1 MKKMKKSKSLFAAIL
16 AVLSIGLVSCGNEN
30 NPSQPSNNPTTPSN
44 NSQTPS
50 VKNSYT
56 FDVNGELKEGMTV
69 TLIFKNNGSAIVE
82 QASVVY
88 SVDDASKATV
98 SGNKITFTGNGTVKI
113 TATYKGETIEKT
125 VEVAEGEHIYTI
137 AEAKAASSDLNNL
150 IKMRGKVT
158 ASLGKSAYISDTTG
172 GAYIYNWSFNSA
184 DTAITNKSFTVG
196 QTVDITAFIV
206 HSNSKDKNGNQNER
220 GLQISNW
227 NSEKRERVSGTS
239 AIVSTT
245 EVEAMKPIELDE
257 AGYKALTYDKVG
269 NLYTF
274 EAEYVSGNPKEKGVN
289 VKFKLGNTD
298 IVLRTD
304 KYDPAS
310 PSDTLVTGKKYKITA
325 PLSWFNGAQFAYASS
340 GVSIVEADAKPL
352 EVSYTGNAYVGQ
364 KVTLETTASGV
375 KVTEGVTYTIE
386 EGIDLASLENGVL
399 TITGEG
405 TIKVKATYVKDGK
418 TLTAEVTINATAL
431 ALSKL
436 SELKSMTSGKV
447 KSRGYVMGYTGTPR
461 IDYGLYDKVFIAD
474 GEDYFILY
482 KVKPEQLTGINVG
495 DLIEFTGDISHFPN
509 GSVTTYETRNNV
521 ITKLTEADPSI
532 VKPTATELTSSSA
545 TFTFG
550 QDNISKAYK
559 INQGV
564 VISNTEDSSGN
575 MTVKFTL
582 GSNEYDLFMDSRDY
596 EITKDPFTKLTVGTV
611 FNANVFAAASNFFCP
626 SNIEIIS
633 QQEVLTMDKE
643 KAEINI
649 HGNDKT
655 LQLNATYTGGSNT
668 DPIVWSSSAESVATV
683 DQNGLVTGVAVGE
696 TIITAKKSETLSVQ
710 AKITVVDE
718 NITKVKVSFNSDIAD
733 LLTIDDSAK
742 TATLTTQGITFL
754 IKQEGSPTPLSQMK
768 DYLSSSNSLRFYQG
782 YSMEISVASGT
793 IKAIKPDSYAK
804 KAFTAKNISSTD
816 FTVTDIDTVS
826 MKNTTSSKI
835 SMKAVKQVQIFSLEF
850 TLGE

>member
-1 MKKMKKSKSLFAAIL
+1 MKKMKKFKSLFAAIL

-137 AEAKAASSDLNNL
+137 AEAKAATSDMNNL

-172 GAYIYNWSFNSA
+172 GAYIYNWSFNNA

-206 HSNSKDKNGNQNER
+206 HSTNGGER

-227 NSEKRERVSGTS
+227 NSEKKERVNGTS

-274 EAEYVSGNPKEKGVN
+274 EAEYVSGKPSKGTGVN

-304 KYDPAS
+304 SYDPAV
-310 PSDTLVTGKKYKITA
+310 PSDTLVAGKTYKITA

-352 EVSYTGNAYVGQ
+352 EVSYTGNAYVG
-364 KVTLETTASGV
+364 KEVTLVTTANGV

-386 EGIDLASLENGVL
+386 EGSDLASLENDVL

-461 IDYGLYDKVFIAD
+461 IDYGLYDKVFVAD

-482 KVKPEQLTGINVG
+482 KVQPEQLTGIKVG
-495 DLIEFTGDISHFPN
+495 DLIEFTGDISHYAN
-509 GSVTTYETRNNV
+509 GSVTTYETKNNV

-545 TFTFG
+545 AFAFG
-550 QDNISKAYK
+550 QANISKAYK

-564 VISNTEDSSGN
+564 VISNTEDSKVN

-582 GSNEYDLFMDSRDY
+582 GSYEYDLFMDSRDY
-596 EITKDPFTKLTVGTV
+596 DITKDPFTKLTAGAV
-611 FNANVFAAASNFFCP
+611 FNANVFAAATNFFCP
-626 SNIEIIS
+626 SNIEITS
-633 QQEVLTMDKE
+633 QQEVFTMDKE

-655 LQLNATYTGGSNT
+655 LQLNATYHGSNT
-668 DPIVWSSSAESVATV
+668 DPIVWSSSVESVATV

-696 TIITAKKSETLSVQ
+696 TIITAKKSETLKVQ
-710 AKITVVDE
+710 AKITVVDV
-718 NITKVKVSFNSDIAD
+718 NITKVTVAFNSEIAD

-754 IKQEGSPTPLSQMK
+754 IKQEGSNTPLSQMK
-768 DYLSSSNSLRFYQG
+768 DYLSRNSLRFYKG

-804 KAFTAKNISSTD
+804 KAFTADNISSDD

-835 SMKAVKQVQIFSLEF
+835 SMKAENQVQIFSLEF

>member
-137 AEAKAASSDLNNL
+137 AEAKAANSNANKL

-158 ASLGKSAYISDTTG
+158 ASLGTSAYISDSTG
-172 GAYIYNWSFNSA
+172 GAYIYNWSFNNA

-220 GLQISNW
+220 GLQISNY
-227 NSEKRERVSGTS
+227 NSGSRVSGTS

-274 EAEYVSGNPKEKGVN
+274 EAEYVSGKPSKGTGVN

-304 KYDPAS
+304 KFDPAA
-310 PSDTLVTGKKYKITA
+310 PSDTLVAGKKYKITA
-325 PLSWFNGAQFAYASS
+325 PLSWFNGARFAYASS
-340 GVSIVEADAKPL
+340 GVSIVDADAKPL
-352 EVSYTGNAYVGQ
+352 EVSYTGDAYVG
-364 KVTLETTASGV
+364 KEVTLVTTANGV

-386 EGIDLASLENGVL
+386 EGSDLASLENDVL

-447 KSRGYVMGYTGTPR
+447 KSRGYVMGHTGTPR
-461 IDYGLYDKVFIAD
+461 SDYGLYDKVFVAD

-482 KVKPEQLTGINVG
+482 KVQPEQLTGIKVG
-495 DLIEFTGDISHFPN
+495 DLIEFTGDISHYAN
-509 GSVTTYETRNNV
+509 GSVTTYETKNNV
-521 ITKLTEADPSI
+521 ITKLTEADSSI
-532 VKPTATELTSSSA
+532 VKPTATELTSTSA
-545 TFTFG
+545 AFAFG
-550 QDNISKAYK
+550 QANISKAYK

-564 VISNTEDSSGN
+564 VVSNTEDSSGN

-596 EITKDPFTKLTVGTV
+596 DITKDPFTKLTVGAV
-611 FNANVFAAASNFFCP
+611 FNANVFAAATNFFCP
-626 SNIEIIS
+626 SNIEITS
-633 QQEVLTMDKE
+633 QQEVLTLDKE
-643 KAEINI
+643 EGTINI

-655 LQLNATYTGGSNT
+655 LQLNATYGGTNT
-668 DPIVWSSSAESVATV
+668 APIVWSSSVESVATV
-683 DQNGLVTGVAVGE
+683 NQNGLVTGVAVGE
-696 TIITAKKSETLSVQ
+696 TIITAKKSETLKVQ
-710 AKITVVDE
+710 AKITVVDV
-718 NITKVKVSFNSDIAD
+718 NITKVTISASDLTEMETAGAVNQEVKGIKFEISNGIVNVANIRVYQGQTLKLTSNIGLMTKVVFTCTASGD
-733 LLTIDDSAK
+733 AK
-742 TATLTTQGITFL
+742 YGPGCFTGTNYTAGEEETGTWELAAGASSLTLTASKKQVRITQ
-754 IKQEGSPTPLSQMK
+754 
-768 DYLSSSNSLRFYQG
+768 
-782 YSMEISVASGT
+782 MEISYIPSA
-793 IKAIKPDSYAK
+793 
-804 KAFTAKNISSTD
+804 
-816 FTVTDIDTVS
+816 
-826 MKNTTSSKI
+826 
-835 SMKAVKQVQIFSLEF
+835 E
-850 TLGE
+850 

>member
-1 MKKMKKSKSLFAAIL
+1 MKKSKSLFAAIL

-98 SGNKITFTGNGTVKI
+98 SGNKITFTGNGSIKI

-137 AEAKAASSDLNNL
+137 AEAKAATSDLNNL

-158 ASLGKSAYISDTTG
+158 ASLGKSAYISDSTG

-206 HSNSKDKNGNQNER
+206 HSTNGGER

-227 NSEKRERVSGTS
+227 NSEKKERVSGTS

-245 EVEAMKPIELDE
+245 EVEAMEPIELDE
-257 AGYKALTYDKVG
+257 AGFKALTYDKVG

-274 EAEYVSGNPKEKGVN
+274 EAEYVNGKPSKGTGVN

-304 KYDPAS
+304 SYDPAV
-310 PSDTLVTGKKYKITA
+310 PSDTLVAGKKYKITA

-352 EVSYTGNAYVGQ
+352 EVSYTGNAYVGEI
-364 KVTLETTASGV
+364 VNLETTASGV

-386 EGIDLASLENGVL
+386 EGSNLASLENGVL

-431 ALSKL
+431 TLSKL
-436 SELKSMTSGKV
+436 SALKSMTTGKV

-461 IDYGLYDKVFIAD
+461 SDSGLYDKVFIAD

-482 KVKPEQLTGINVG
+482 KVQPEQLTGINVG
-495 DLIEFTGDISHFPN
+495 DLIEFTGDIQHYKQ
-509 GSVTTYETRNNV
+509 GDVTTYETAHNV
-521 ITKLTEADPSI
+521 ITKLTEADSSI

-545 TFTFG
+545 AFTFG
-550 QDNISKAYK
+550 QANISKAYK
-559 INQGV
+559 INQAV
-564 VISNTEDSSGN
+564 VISNTEDSKGN

-582 GSNEYDLFMDSRDY
+582 GSNEYELFMDSRDY
-596 EITKDPFTKLTVGTV
+596 DITKDPFTILKAGAV
-611 FNANVFAAASNFFCP
+611 FNADVFAAATNFFCP
-626 SNIEIIS
+626 SNIEITGE
-633 QQEVLTMDKE
+633 QEVLTLDKKE
-643 KAEINI
+643 GEINI
-649 HGNDKT
+649 RGNDKT

-696 TIITAKKSETLSVQ
+696 TIITAKKSETLKAQ

-718 NITKVKVSFNSDIAD
+718 NITKVTVSFSSDIAD
-733 LLTIDDSAK
+733 LLTIDNSAK

-754 IKQEGSPTPLSQMK
+754 IKQEDSPTPLSQMK
-768 DYLSSSNSLRFYQG
+768 DYLSRNSLRFYKG

-804 KAFTAKNISSTD
+804 KAFTANNISSND

-835 SMKAVKQVQIFSLEF
+835 SMTAVSQVQIYSLEF
-850 TLGE
+850 TLGD

>member
-125 VEVAEGEHIYTI
+125 VEVTEGEHIYTI
-137 AEAKAASSDLNNL
+137 AEAKAASSNANKL

-158 ASLGKSAYISDTTG
+158 ASLGTSAYISDSTG
-172 GAYIYNWSFNSA
+172 GAYIYNWSFNNA

-206 HSNSKDKNGNQNER
+206 HSNKKDKNGNQIER
-220 GLQISNW
+220 GLQISNY
-227 NSEKRERVSGTS
+227 NSGSRVNGTS

-245 EVEAMKPIELDE
+245 EVEAMEPIELDE
-257 AGYKALTYDKVG
+257 AGFKALTYDKVG

-274 EAEYVSGNPKEKGVN
+274 EAEYVSGKPSKGTGVD

-298 IVLRTD
+298 ITLRTD
-304 KYDPAS
+304 KFDPAA

-352 EVSYTGNAYVGQ
+352 EVSYTGNAYVG
-364 KVTLETTASGV
+364 KEVTLVTTANGV

-386 EGIDLASLENGVL
+386 EGSDLASLENDVL

-447 KSRGYVMGYTGTPR
+447 KSRGYVMGHTGTPR
-461 IDYGLYDKVFIAD
+461 SDYGLYDKVFVAD

-482 KVKPEQLTGINVG
+482 KVQPEQLTGINVG
-495 DLIEFTGDISHFPN
+495 DLIEFTGDIQHYKQ
-509 GSVTTYETRNNV
+509 GDVTTYETKNNV
-521 ITKLTEADPSI
+521 ITKLTEADSSI

-545 TFTFG
+545 AFTFG
-550 QDNISKAYK
+550 QANISKAFK
-559 INQGV
+559 INSGV
-564 VISNTEDSSGN
+564 VVSNTEDSSGN

-582 GSNEYDLFMDSRDY
+582 GSNEYELFMDSRDY
-596 EITKDPFTKLTVGTV
+596 DITKDPFTKLTVGAV

-626 SNIEIIS
+626 SNIEITS
-633 QQEVLTMDKE
+633 QQEVLTLDKE
-643 KAEINI
+643 EGTINI

-655 LQLNATYTGGSNT
+655 LQLNATYGGTNT
-668 DPIVWSSSAESVATV
+668 APIVWSSSVESVATV
-683 DQNGLVTGVAVGE
+683 NQNGLVTGVAVGE
-696 TIITAKKSETLSVQ
+696 TIITAKKSETLYVQ

-718 NITKVKVSFNSDIAD
+718 NITKVTISASDLTEMETAGAVNQEVKGIKFEISNGIVNVANIRVYQGQTLKLTSNIGLMTKVVFTCTASGD
-733 LLTIDDSAK
+733 AK
-742 TATLTTQGITFL
+742 YGPGCFTGTNYTAGEEETGTWELAAGASSLTLTASKKQVRITQ
-754 IKQEGSPTPLSQMK
+754 
-768 DYLSSSNSLRFYQG
+768 
-782 YSMEISVASGT
+782 MEISYIPSA
-793 IKAIKPDSYAK
+793 
-804 KAFTAKNISSTD
+804 
-816 FTVTDIDTVS
+816 
-826 MKNTTSSKI
+826 
-835 SMKAVKQVQIFSLEF
+835 E
-850 TLGE
+850 

>member
-98 SGNKITFTGNGTVKI
+98 SGNKITFTGNGSIKI

-172 GAYIYNWSFNSA
+172 GAYIYNWSFNNA
-184 DTAITNKSFTVG
+184 DTAITNKAFTVG

-206 HSNSKDKNGNQNER
+206 HSTNGGER

-227 NSEKRERVSGTS
+227 NSEKKERVSGTS

-257 AGYKALTYDKVG
+257 AGFKALTSDKVG

-274 EAEYVSGNPKEKGVN
+274 EAEYVSGKPSKGTGVN

-304 KYDPAS
+304 SYDPAV

-340 GVSIVEADAKPL
+340 GVSIVDADSKPL
-352 EVSYTGNAYVGQ
+352 EVSYTGNAYVGEI
-364 KVTLETTASGV
+364 VNLETTASGV

-386 EGIDLASLENGVL
+386 EGSNLASLENGVL
-399 TITGEG
+399 TINGEG

-431 ALSKL
+431 TLSKL

-447 KSRGYVMGYTGTPR
+447 KSRGYVMGYTETPR
-461 IDYGLYDKVFIAD
+461 SDTGLYDKVFIAD

-482 KVKPEQLTGINVG
+482 KVLPEQLNGINVG

-509 GSVTTYETRNNV
+509 GSVTTYETKNNV
-521 ITKLTEADPSI
+521 ITKLTEADSSI

-545 TFTFG
+545 AFAFV

-564 VISNTEDSSGN
+564 VISNTKNSKGN

-582 GSNEYDLFMDSRDY
+582 GLNEYELFMDSRDY
-596 EITKDPFTKLTVGTV
+596 DITKDPFTKLKAGAV
-611 FNANVFAAASNFFCP
+611 FNADVFAAATNFFCP
-626 SNIEIIS
+626 SNIEITGE
-633 QQEVLTMDKE
+633 QEVLTLDKKE
-643 KAEINI
+643 GEINI
-649 HGNDKT
+649 HDNNKT
-655 LQLNATYTGGSNT
+655 LQLNATYAGGSNT

-696 TIITAKKSETLSVQ
+696 TTITAKKSETLYVE

-718 NITKVKVSFNSDIAD
+718 NNAKVKISFNSDIDD
-733 LLTIDDSAK
+733 LFIADDSAK

-754 IKQEGSPTPLSQMK
+754 IKQGSSNIAPSQMK
-768 DYLSSSNSLRFYQG
+768 GYLSKGSLRFYKG

-793 IKAIKPDSYAK
+793 IKAISPISDSS
-804 KAFTAKNISSTD
+804 KAFTEDNIFSDD
-816 FTVTDIDTVS
+816 FTVTGNDTVS

-835 SMKAVKQVQIFSLEF
+835 SMKALNQVKIFSLEF
-850 TLGE
+850 TLGD

>member
-16 AVLSIGLVSCGNEN
+16 AVLSIGLVSCGNET
-30 NPSQPSNNPTTPSN
+30 NPSQQPSTPSN

-98 SGNKITFTGNGTVKI
+98 SGNKITFTGNGSIKI

-137 AEAKAASSDLNNL
+137 AEAKAATSDLNNL

-158 ASLGKSAYISDTTG
+158 ASLGKSAYISDSTG

-206 HSNSKDKNGNQNER
+206 HSTNGGER

-227 NSEKRERVSGTS
+227 NSEKKERVNGTS

-245 EVEAMKPIELDE
+245 EVEAMEPIELDE
-257 AGYKALTYDKVG
+257 AGFKALTYDKVG

-274 EAEYVSGNPKEKGVN
+274 EAEYVSGKPSKGTGVN

-304 KYDPAS
+304 SYDPAV
-310 PSDTLVTGKKYKITA
+310 PSDTLVAGKKYKITA

-340 GVSIVEADAKPL
+340 GVSIVEADSKPL
-352 EVSYTGNAYVGQ
+352 EVSYTGNAYVGEF
-364 KVTLETTASGV
+364 VNLVTTASGV

-386 EGIDLASLENGVL
+386 EGSNLASLENGVL

-431 ALSKL
+431 TLSKL
-436 SELKSMTSGKV
+436 SALKSMTTGKV

-461 IDYGLYDKVFIAD
+461 SDSGLYDKVFIAD

-482 KVKPEQLTGINVG
+482 KVQPEQLTGINVG
-495 DLIEFTGDISHFPN
+495 DLIEFTGDIQHYKQAD
-509 GSVTTYETRNNV
+509 VTTYETAHNV
-521 ITKLTEADPSI
+521 ITKLTEADSSI

-545 TFTFG
+545 AFTFG
-550 QDNISKAYK
+550 QANISKAYK
-559 INQGV
+559 INQAV
-564 VISNTEDSSGN
+564 VISNTEDSKGN

-582 GSNEYDLFMDSRDY
+582 GSNEYELFMDSRDY
-596 EITKDPFTKLTVGTV
+596 DITKDPFTKLKAGAA
-611 FNANVFAAASNFFCP
+611 FNADVFAAATNFFCP
-626 SNIEIIS
+626 SNIEITGE
-633 QQEVLTMDKE
+633 QEVLTLDKKE
-643 KAEINI
+643 GEINI
-649 HGNDKT
+649 RGNDKT

-696 TIITAKKSETLSVQ
+696 TIITAKKSETLKAQ

-718 NITKVKVSFNSDIAD
+718 NITKVTVSFSSDIAD
-733 LLTIDDSAK
+733 LLTIDNSAK

-754 IKQEGSPTPLSQMK
+754 INQEDSPTPLSQMK
-768 DYLSSSNSLRFYQG
+768 DYLSKNSLRFYKG

-804 KAFTAKNISSTD
+804 KAFTADNISSND

-835 SMKAVKQVQIFSLEF
+835 SMTAVSQVQIYSLEF
-850 TLGE
+850 TLGD

>member
-98 SGNKITFTGNGTVKI
+98 SGNKITFTGNGSVKI

-137 AEAKAASSDLNNL
+137 AEAKAATSDMNNL

-158 ASLGKSAYISDTTG
+158 ASLGKSAYISDSTG
-172 GAYIYNWSFNSA
+172 GAYIYKWSFNSA

-206 HSNSKDKNGNQNER
+206 HSNNGGER

-227 NSEKRERVSGTS
+227 NSEKKERVNGTS

-274 EAEYVSGNPKEKGVN
+274 EAEYVSGNPKEKEVN

-304 KYDPAS
+304 KNDPAS
-310 PSDTLVTGKKYKITA
+310 PSDTLVAGKTYKITA

-352 EVSYTGNAYVGQ
+352 EVSYTGNAYVG
-364 KVTLETTASGV
+364 KEVTLVTTANGV

-386 EGIDLASLENGVL
+386 EGSDLASLENDVL

-447 KSRGYVMGYTGTPR
+447 KSRGYVMGHTGTPR
-461 IDYGLYDKVFIAD
+461 SDYGLYDKVFVAD

-482 KVKPEQLTGINVG
+482 KVQPEQLTGIKVG
-495 DLIEFTGDISHFPN
+495 DLIEFTGDISHYAN
-509 GSVTTYETRNNV
+509 GSVTTYETKNNV
-521 ITKLTEADPSI
+521 ITKLTEADSSI
-532 VKPTATELTSSSA
+532 VKPTATELTSTSA
-545 TFTFG
+545 AFAFG
-550 QDNISKAYK
+550 QANISKAYK

-564 VISNTEDSSGN
+564 VVSNTEDSSGK

-596 EITKDPFTKLTVGTV
+596 DITKDPFTKLTAGAV
-611 FNANVFAAASNFFCP
+611 FNANVFAAATNFFCP
-626 SNIEIIS
+626 SNIEITS
-633 QQEVLTMDKE
+633 QQEVFTMDKE

-655 LQLNATYTGGSNT
+655 LQLNATYHGSNT

-696 TIITAKKSETLSVQ
+696 AIITAKKSETLKVQ
-710 AKITVVDE
+710 AKITVVDV
-718 NITKVKVSFNSDIAD
+718 NITKVTVAFNSEIAD

-754 IKQEGSPTPLSQMK
+754 IKQEGSNTPLSQMK
-768 DYLSSSNSLRFYQG
+768 DYLSKNSLRFYKG

-804 KAFTAKNISSTD
+804 KAFTADNITSDD

-835 SMKAVKQVQIFSLEF
+835 SMKAENQVQIFSLEF

>member
-16 AVLSIGLVSCGNEN
+16 AVLSIGLVSCGNET
-30 NPSQPSNNPTTPSN
+30 NPSQQPSTPSN

-98 SGNKITFTGNGTVKI
+98 SGNKITFTGNGSIKI

-137 AEAKAASSDLNNL
+137 AEAKAATSNANSL

-158 ASLGKSAYISDTTG
+158 ASLGTSAYISDSTG
-172 GAYIYNWSFNSA
+172 GAYIYNWSFNNA

-206 HSNSKDKNGNQNER
+206 HSNKKDKNGNQIER
-220 GLQISNW
+220 GLQISNY
-227 NSEKRERVSGTS
+227 NSGSRVNGTS

-245 EVEAMKPIELDE
+245 EVEAMEPIELDE
-257 AGYKALTYDKVG
+257 AGFKALTYDKVG

-274 EAEYVSGNPKEKGVN
+274 EAEYVSGKPSKGTGVD

-298 IVLRTD
+298 ITLRTD
-304 KYDPAS
+304 KFDPAA
-310 PSDTLVTGKKYKITA
+310 PSDTLVAGKKYKITA

-386 EGIDLASLENGVL
+386 EGNDLASLENGVL

-436 SELKSMTSGKV
+436 SALKSMTTGKV

-461 IDYGLYDKVFIAD
+461 IDSGLYDKVFIAD

-482 KVKPEQLTGINVG
+482 KVQPEQLTGINVG
-495 DLIEFTGDISHFPN
+495 DLIEFTGDIQHYKQAD
-509 GSVTTYETRNNV
+509 VTTYETAHNV
-521 ITKLTEADPSI
+521 ITKLTEADSSI
-532 VKPTATELTSSSA
+532 VKPTATELTSSSVA
-545 TFTFG
+545 FTFG
-550 QDNISKAYK
+550 QANISKAYK
-559 INQGV
+559 INQAV
-564 VISNTEDSSGN
+564 VISNTKDSKGN

-582 GSNEYDLFMDSRDY
+582 GSNEYELFMDSRDY
-596 EITKDPFTKLTVGTV
+596 DITKDPFTKLKAGAA
-611 FNANVFAAASNFFCP
+611 FNADVFAAATNFFCP
-626 SNIEIIS
+626 SNIEIIGE
-633 QQEVLTMDKE
+633 QEVLIMDKKE
-643 KAEINI
+643 GEINI
-649 HGNDKT
+649 RGNDKT
-655 LQLNATYTGGSNT
+655 LQLKATYTGSNT
-668 DPIVWSSSAESVATV
+668 GAITWSSSVESVATV
-683 DQNGLVTGVAVGE
+683 DQNVLVTGVAVGE
-696 TIITAKKSETLSVQ
+696 TIITAKKSETLYAQ
-710 AKITVVDE
+710 AKITVVDKNVTTVTIKPTDFGLTDVQKTSVDKTIKGLNFKISGSNTSGICTFKADCFGIYKGNKIEISSTLGLINKVIFTCKANGTAKYGPGNFTGANYTAGTE
-718 NITKVKVSFNSDIAD
+718 NTGIWELAAGASSLSLTASKAQVRIT
-733 LLTIDDSAK
+733 
-742 TATLTTQGITFL
+742 Q
-754 IKQEGSPTPLSQMK
+754 
-768 DYLSSSNSLRFYQG
+768 
-782 YSMEISVASGT
+782 MEISYIS
-793 IKAIKPDSYAK
+793 
-804 KAFTAKNISSTD
+804 TA
-816 FTVTDIDTVS
+816 
-826 MKNTTSSKI
+826 
-835 SMKAVKQVQIFSLEF
+835 E
-850 TLGE
+850 

>member
-98 SGNKITFTGNGTVKI
+98 SGNKITFTGNGSIKI

-137 AEAKAASSDLNNL
+137 AEAKAATSNANNL

-158 ASLGKSAYISDTTG
+158 ASLGKSAYISDSTG
-172 GAYIYNWSFNSA
+172 GAYIYNWSFNNA

-206 HSNSKDKNGNQNER
+206 HSTNGGER

-227 NSEKRERVSGTS
+227 NSEKKERVNGTS

-245 EVEAMKPIELDE
+245 EVEAMEPIELDE
-257 AGYKALTYDKVG
+257 AGFKALTYDKVG

-274 EAEYVSGNPKEKGVN
+274 EAEYVSGKPSKGTGVN

-304 KYDPAS
+304 SYDPAA
-310 PSDTLVTGKKYKITA
+310 PSDTLVAGKTYKITA

-352 EVSYTGNAYVGQ
+352 EVSYTGNAYVGEI
-364 KVTLETTASGV
+364 VNLETTASGV

-386 EGIDLASLENGVL
+386 EGSNLASLENGVL

-431 ALSKL
+431 TLSKL
-436 SELKSMTSGKV
+436 SALKSMTTGKV

-461 IDYGLYDKVFIAD
+461 SDSGLYDKVFIAD

-482 KVKPEQLTGINVG
+482 KVQPEQLTGINVG
-495 DLIEFTGDISHFPN
+495 DLIEFTGDIQHYKQAD
-509 GSVTTYETRNNV
+509 VTTYETAHNV
-521 ITKLTEADPSI
+521 ITKLTEADSSI

-545 TFTFG
+545 AFTFG
-550 QDNISKAYK
+550 QANISKAYK
-559 INQGV
+559 INQAV
-564 VISNTEDSSGN
+564 VISNTEDSKGN

-582 GSNEYDLFMDSRDY
+582 GSNEYELFMDSRDY
-596 EITKDPFTKLTVGTV
+596 DITKDPFTKLKAGAV
-611 FNANVFAAASNFFCP
+611 FNADVFAAASNFFCP
-626 SNIEIIS
+626 SNIDITGE
-633 QQEVLTMDKE
+633 QEVLTLDKKE
-643 KAEINI
+643 GEINI
-649 HGNDKT
+649 RGNDKT

-696 TIITAKKSETLSVQ
+696 TIITAKKSETLKAQ

-718 NITKVKVSFNSDIAD
+718 NITKVTVSFSSDIAD
-733 LLTIDDSAK
+733 LLTIDNSAK

-754 IKQEGSPTPLSQMK
+754 IKQEDSSTPLSQMK
-768 DYLSSSNSLRFYQG
+768 DYLSRNSLRFYKG

-793 IKAIKPDSYAK
+793 IKAIKPDCYAK
-804 KAFTAKNISSTD
+804 KAFTANNISSND

-835 SMKAVKQVQIFSLEF
+835 SMTAVSQVQIYSLEF
-850 TLGE
+850 TLGD

>member
-98 SGNKITFTGNGTVKI
+98 SGNKITFTGNGSIKI

-172 GAYIYNWSFNSA
+172 GAYIYNWSFNNA

-206 HSNSKDKNGNQNER
+206 HSTNGGER

-227 NSEKRERVSGTS
+227 NSEKKERVSGTS

-257 AGYKALTYDKVG
+257 AGFKALTSDKVG

-274 EAEYVSGNPKEKGVN
+274 EAEYVSGKPSKGTGVN

-304 KYDPAS
+304 SYDPAV

-340 GVSIVEADAKPL
+340 GVSIVDADSKPL
-352 EVSYTGNAYVGQ
+352 EVSYTGNAYVGEI
-364 KVTLETTASGV
+364 VNLETTASGV

-386 EGIDLASLENGVL
+386 EGSNLASLENGVL

-431 ALSKL
+431 TLSKL
-436 SELKSMTSGKV
+436 SELKLMTTGKV

-461 IDYGLYDKVFIAD
+461 SDTGLYDKVFIAD

-482 KVKPEQLTGINVG
+482 KVLPEQLNGINVG

-509 GSVTTYETRNNV
+509 GSVTTYETKNNV
-521 ITKLTEADPSI
+521 ITKLTEADSSI

-545 TFTFG
+545 AFAFV

-564 VISNTEDSSGN
+564 VISNTKNSKGN

-582 GSNEYDLFMDSRDY
+582 GLNEYELFMDSRDY
-596 EITKDPFTKLTVGTV
+596 DITKDPFTKLKAGAV
-611 FNANVFAAASNFFCP
+611 FNADVFAAATNFFCP
-626 SNIEIIS
+626 SNIEITGE
-633 QQEVLTMDKE
+633 QEVLTLDKKE
-643 KAEINI
+643 GEINI
-649 HGNDKT
+649 HDNNKT
-655 LQLNATYTGGSNT
+655 LQLNATYAGGSNT

-696 TIITAKKSETLSVQ
+696 TTITAKKSETLYVE

-718 NITKVKVSFNSDIAD
+718 NNAKVKISFNSDIDD
-733 LLTIDDSAK
+733 LFIADDSAK

-754 IKQEGSPTPLSQMK
+754 IKQGSSNIAPSQMK
-768 DYLSSSNSLRFYQG
+768 GYLSKGSLRFYKG

-793 IKAIKPDSYAK
+793 IKAISPISDSS
-804 KAFTAKNISSTD
+804 KAFTEDNIFSDD
-816 FTVTDIDTVS
+816 FTVTGNDTVS

-835 SMKAVKQVQIFSLEF
+835 SMKALNQVKIFSLEF
-850 TLGE
+850 TLGD

>member
-16 AVLSIGLVSCGNEN
+16 AVLSIGLVSCGN
-30 NPSQPSNNPTTPSN
+30 QQQPSN
-44 NSQTPS
+44 NSQTAS
-50 VKNSYT
+50 VKNPYT

-98 SGNKITFTGNGTVKI
+98 SGNKITFTGNGSVKI

-137 AEAKAASSDLNNL
+137 AEAKAAKSDANHL

-158 ASLGKSAYISDTTG
+158 ASLGKSAYISDSTG
-172 GAYIYNWSFNSA
+172 GAYIYNWSYNDNGA

-206 HSNSKDKNGNQNER
+206 HSVTTNKNGGTDER
-220 GLQISNW
+220 GLQISNY
-227 NSEKRERVSGTS
+227 NSGSRVNGTS

-245 EVEAMKPIELDE
+245 EVEAMEPIELDE

-274 EAEYVSGNPKEKGVN
+274 EAEYVSGKPSKGTGVN

-304 KYDPAS
+304 SYDPAV

-340 GVSIVEADAKPL
+340 GVSIVEADSEPL
-352 EVSYTGNAYVGQ
+352 EVSYTGDAYVGEF
-364 KVTLETTASGV
+364 VNLVTTASGV

-386 EGIDLASLENGVL
+386 EGSNLASLANGVL

-418 TLTAEVTINATAL
+418 TLTAEVTINATVL
-431 ALSKL
+431 TLSKL
-436 SELKSMTSGKV
+436 SELKSMTKGEKV

-461 IDYGLYDKVFIAD
+461 SDTGLYDKVFIAD
-474 GEDYFILY
+474 GENYFILY
-482 KVKPEQLTGINVG
+482 KVLPEQLTGINVG
-495 DLIEFTGDISHFPN
+495 DLIEFTGYIQHFK
-509 GSVTTYETRNNV
+509 SADVTTYETVSNV
-521 ITKLTEADPSI
+521 ITKLTEADSSI

-545 TFTFG
+545 AFTFG
-550 QDNISKAYK
+550 QTNISKAYK

-564 VISNTEDSSGN
+564 VISNTKNSSGN

-582 GSNEYDLFMDSRDY
+582 GLNEYELFMDKRDY
-596 EITKDPFTKLTVGTV
+596 DITKDPFTKLIPGAV
-611 FNANVFAAASNFFCP
+611 FNANVFAAATNFFCP
-626 SNIEIIS
+626 SNIEITG
-633 QQEVLTMDKE
+633 QQEVLTLDKKE
-643 KAEINI
+643 GEINI

-655 LQLNATYTGGSNT
+655 LQLNATYTGTNAGAIT
-668 DPIVWSSSAESVATV
+668 WSSSAESVATV

-696 TIITAKKSETLSVQ
+696 TTITAKKSETLYAR
-710 AKITVVDE
+710 AKITVVDK
-718 NITKVKVSFNSDIAD
+718 NVTTVTIKSADFDLSGVQKSSVDKTIKGLNFKISGPNTHGICNFN
-733 LLTIDDSAK
+733 AK
-742 TATLTTQGITFL
+742 GYVGIYKGNK
-754 IKQEGSPTPLSQMK
+754 IEI
-768 DYLSSSNSLRFYQG
+768 SSNVGLINKVIFTCKTTNGEKYYGPKNFKGTNYTAGEEETGTWELAAGASSLTLAASEGQVQITQ
-782 YSMEISVASGT
+782 MEISYIPSA
-793 IKAIKPDSYAK
+793 
-804 KAFTAKNISSTD
+804 
-816 FTVTDIDTVS
+816 
-826 MKNTTSSKI
+826 
-835 SMKAVKQVQIFSLEF
+835 E
-850 TLGE
+850 

>member
-98 SGNKITFTGNGTVKI
+98 SGNKITFTGNGSIKI

-137 AEAKAASSDLNNL
+137 AEAKAATSNANNL

-158 ASLGKSAYISDTTG
+158 ASLGTSAYISDSTG
-172 GAYIYNWSFNSA
+172 GAYIYNWSFNNA

-206 HSNSKDKNGNQNER
+206 HSNKKDKNGNQIER
-220 GLQISNW
+220 GLQISNY
-227 NSEKRERVSGTS
+227 NSGSRVNGTS

-245 EVEAMKPIELDE
+245 EVEAMEPIELDE
-257 AGYKALTYDKVG
+257 AGFKALTYDKVG

-274 EAEYVSGNPKEKGVN
+274 EAEYVSGKPSKDTGVD

-298 IVLRTD
+298 ITLRTD
-304 KYDPAS
+304 KFDPAA

-386 EGIDLASLENGVL
+386 EGSDLASLENGVL

-461 IDYGLYDKVFIAD
+461 IDSGLYDKVFIAD

-495 DLIEFTGDISHFPN
+495 DLIEFTGDIQHYKQ
-509 GSVTTYETRNNV
+509 GDVTTYETRNNV

-532 VKPTATELTSSSA
+532 IKPTATELTSSSA

-550 QDNISKAYK
+550 QANISKAYK

-564 VISNTEDSSGN
+564 VVSNTEDSSGN

-582 GSNEYDLFMDSRDY
+582 GSNEYELFMDSRDY
-596 EITKDPFTKLTVGTV
+596 DITKDPFTKLTAGAV
-611 FNANVFAAASNFFCP
+611 FNADVFAAASNFFCP
-626 SNIEIIS
+626 SNIEITS
-633 QQEVLTMDKE
+633 QQEVLTLDKE
-643 KAEINI
+643 EGTINI
-649 HGNDKT
+649 HGNNKT
-655 LQLNATYTGGSNT
+655 LQLNATYGGTNT
-668 DPIVWSSSAESVATV
+668 APIVWSSSVESVATV
-683 DQNGLVTGVAVGE
+683 NQNGLVTGVAVGE

-710 AKITVVDE
+710 AKITVVDV
-718 NITKVKVSFNSDIAD
+718 NITKVTISASDLTEMETAGAVNQEVKGIKFEISNGIVNVANIRVYQGQTLKLTSNIGLMTKVVFTCTASGD
-733 LLTIDDSAK
+733 AK
-742 TATLTTQGITFL
+742 YGPGCFTGTNYTAGEEQTGTWELAAGASSLTLTASKKQVRITQ
-754 IKQEGSPTPLSQMK
+754 
-768 DYLSSSNSLRFYQG
+768 
-782 YSMEISVASGT
+782 MEISYIPSA
-793 IKAIKPDSYAK
+793 
-804 KAFTAKNISSTD
+804 
-816 FTVTDIDTVS
+816 
-826 MKNTTSSKI
+826 
-835 SMKAVKQVQIFSLEF
+835 E
-850 TLGE
+850 

>member
-137 AEAKAASSDLNNL
+137 AEAKAAKSDLNNL

-158 ASLGKSAYISDTTG
+158 ASLGKSAYISDATG
-172 GAYIYNWSFNSA
+172 GAYIYNWSFNNA

-206 HSNSKDKNGNQNER
+206 HSTNGGER

-227 NSEKRERVSGTS
+227 NSEKKERVSGTS

-310 PSDTLVTGKKYKITA
+310 PSDTLVAGKKYKITA

-352 EVSYTGNAYVGQ
+352 EVSYTGNAYVG
-364 KVTLETTASGV
+364 KEVTLVTTANGV

-386 EGIDLASLENGVL
+386 EGSDLASLENGVL

-447 KSRGYVMGYTGTPR
+447 KSRGYVMGHTGTPR
-461 IDYGLYDKVFIAD
+461 SDYGLYDKVFVAD

-482 KVKPEQLTGINVG
+482 KVQPEQLTGIKVG
-495 DLIEFTGDISHFPN
+495 DLIEFTGDISHYAN
-509 GSVTTYETRNNV
+509 GSVTTYETKNNV
-521 ITKLTEADPSI
+521 ITKLTEADSSI

-545 TFTFG
+545 AFAFG
-550 QDNISKAYK
+550 QANISKAYK

-564 VISNTEDSSGN
+564 VVSNTEDSSGN

-582 GSNEYDLFMDSRDY
+582 GSNEYELFMDSRDY
-596 EITKDPFTKLTVGTV
+596 DITKDPFTNLKVGAV
-611 FNANVFAAASNFFCP
+611 FNADVFAAASNFFCP
-626 SNIEIIS
+626 SNIEITS
-633 QQEVLTMDKE
+633 QQEVLTLDKE
-643 KAEINI
+643 EGTINI

-655 LQLNATYTGGSNT
+655 LQLNATYGGSNT
-668 DPIVWSSSAESVATV
+668 AAIVWSSSVESVATV

-718 NITKVKVSFNSDIAD
+718 NITKVTISASDLTVTVAGAVNQEVKGIKIEISNGLVNVTNIRVYKGQTLKLTSNIGLMTKVVFTCIASGD
-733 LLTIDDSAK
+733 AKYGPGCFTGTNYTAGEEETGTWELAAGASSLSLTAETNQVRI
-742 TATLTTQGITFL
+742 TQ
-754 IKQEGSPTPLSQMK
+754 
-768 DYLSSSNSLRFYQG
+768 
-782 YSMEISVASGT
+782 MEISYIPS
-793 IKAIKPDSYAK
+793 AK
-804 KAFTAKNISSTD
+804 
-816 FTVTDIDTVS
+816 
-826 MKNTTSSKI
+826 
-835 SMKAVKQVQIFSLEF
+835 
-850 TLGE
+850 

>member
-98 SGNKITFTGNGTVKI
+98 SGNKITFTGNGSVKI

-137 AEAKAASSDLNNL
+137 AEAKAASSDASHL

-158 ASLGKSAYISDTTG
+158 ASLGTSAYISDTTG
-172 GAYIYNWSFNSA
+172 GAYIYNWSYNNA

-206 HSNSKDKNGNQNER
+206 HSTNGGER
-220 GLQISNW
+220 GLQISNY
-227 NSEKRERVSGTS
+227 NREKKERVNGTS

-245 EVEAMKPIELDE
+245 KVEAMKPIELDE
-257 AGYKALTYDKVG
+257 AGFKALTYDKVG

-274 EAEYVSGNPKEKGVN
+274 EAEYVSGTPSKGEGKD

-298 IVLRTD
+298 ITLRTD
-304 KYDPAS
+304 RFDPAA
-310 PSDTLVTGKKYKITA
+310 PSDTLVAGKKYKITA

-340 GVSIVEADAKPL
+340 GVSIVEADSEPL
-352 EVSYTGNAYVGQ
+352 EVSYTGDAYVGEF
-364 KVTLETTASGV
+364 VNLVTTASGV

-386 EGIDLASLENGVL
+386 EGSNLASLANGVL

-418 TLTAEVTINATAL
+418 TLTAEVTINATSL
-431 ALSKL
+431 TLSKL
-436 SELKSMTSGKV
+436 SELKSMTEGKKV

-461 IDYGLYDKVFIAD
+461 SDTGLYDKVFVAD

-482 KVKPEQLTGINVG
+482 KVLPEQLTEINVG
-495 DLIEFTGDISHFPN
+495 DLIEFTGYIKNYKQSD
-509 GSVTTYETRNNV
+509 VTTYETVTNV
-521 ITKLTEADPSI
+521 ITKLTEADSSI
-532 VKPTATELTSSSA
+532 VKPTATELTSTSA
-545 TFTFG
+545 AFAFG
-550 QDNISKAYK
+550 QANISKAYK

-564 VISNTEDSSGN
+564 VVSNTEDSKGN

-596 EITKDPFTKLTVGTV
+596 DITKDPFTKLTAGAV
-611 FNANVFAAASNFFCP
+611 FNANVFAAATNFFCP
-626 SNIEIIS
+626 SNIEITGK
-633 QQEVLTMDKE
+633 QEVLIMDKKE
-643 KAEINI
+643 GTINI

-655 LQLNATYTGGSNT
+655 LQLNATYAGGTNT
-668 DPIVWSSSAESVATV
+668 DSIVWSSSAEGVATV

-696 TIITAKKSETLSVQ
+696 TIITAKKSETLYAQ
-710 AKITVVDE
+710 AKITVVDKNVTTVTISYSDLTE
-718 NITKVKVSFNSDIAD
+718 TAAGAVNQEVKGIKIEISTGIVSTDNFRVYKGQTLKLTSNIGLMTKVVFTCTANGE
-733 LLTIDDSAK
+733 AK
-742 TATLTTQGITFL
+742 YGPGNFEGTNYTAGKEKTGTWELAAGASSLTLTASKQQVRITQ
-754 IKQEGSPTPLSQMK
+754 
-768 DYLSSSNSLRFYQG
+768 
-782 YSMEISVASGT
+782 MEISYIPSA
-793 IKAIKPDSYAK
+793 
-804 KAFTAKNISSTD
+804 
-816 FTVTDIDTVS
+816 
-826 MKNTTSSKI
+826 
-835 SMKAVKQVQIFSLEF
+835 E
-850 TLGE
+850 

>member
-1 MKKMKKSKSLFAAIL
+1 MEFR
-16 AVLSIGLVSCGNEN
+16 
-30 NPSQPSNNPTTPSN
+30 
-44 NSQTPS
+44 
-50 VKNSYT
+50 
-56 FDVNGELKEGMTV
+56 
-69 TLIFKNNGSAIVE
+69 
-82 QASVVY
+82 
-88 SVDDASKATV
+88 
-98 SGNKITFTGNGTVKI
+98 
-113 TATYKGETIEKT
+113 EK
-125 VEVAEGEHIYTI
+125 
-137 AEAKAASSDLNNL
+137 
-150 IKMRGKVT
+150 
-158 ASLGKSAYISDTTG
+158 
-172 GAYIYNWSFNSA
+172 
-184 DTAITNKSFTVG
+184 
-196 QTVDITAFIV
+196 
-206 HSNSKDKNGNQNER
+206 
-220 GLQISNW
+220 
-227 NSEKRERVSGTS
+227 ERVNGTS

-310 PSDTLVTGKKYKITA
+310 PSDTLVAGKKYKITA

-352 EVSYTGNAYVGQ
+352 EVSYTGNAYVG
-364 KVTLETTASGV
+364 KEVTLVTTANGV

-386 EGIDLASLENGVL
+386 EGSDLASLENDVL

-447 KSRGYVMGYTGTPR
+447 KSRGYVMGHTGTPR
-461 IDYGLYDKVFIAD
+461 SDYGLYDKVFVAD

-482 KVKPEQLTGINVG
+482 KVQPEQLTGIKVG
-495 DLIEFTGDISHFPN
+495 DLIEFTGDISHYAN
-509 GSVTTYETRNNV
+509 GSVTTYETKNNV
-521 ITKLTEADPSI
+521 ITKLTEADSSI
-532 VKPTATELTSSSA
+532 VKPTATELTSTSA
-545 TFTFG
+545 AFAFG
-550 QDNISKAYK
+550 QANISKAYK

-564 VISNTEDSSGN
+564 VVSNTEDSSGN

-582 GSNEYDLFMDSRDY
+582 GSNEYDLFIDSRDY
-596 EITKDPFTKLTVGTV
+596 DITKDPFTKLIVGAV
-611 FNANVFAAASNFFCP
+611 FNANVFAAATNFFCP
-626 SNIEIIS
+626 SNIEITS
-633 QQEVLTMDKE
+633 QQEVFTMDKE

-655 LQLNATYTGGSNT
+655 LQLNATYHGSNT

-696 TIITAKKSETLSVQ
+696 TIITAKKSETLKVQ
-710 AKITVVDE
+710 AKITVVDV
-718 NITKVKVSFNSDIAD
+718 NITKVTVAFNSEIAN

-754 IKQEGSPTPLSQMK
+754 IKQEGSNTPLSQMK
-768 DYLSSSNSLRFYQG
+768 DYLSRNSLRFYKG

-804 KAFTAKNISSTD
+804 KAFTADNISSDD

-835 SMKAVKQVQIFSLEF
+835 SMKAENQVQIFSLEF

>member
-1 MKKMKKSKSLFAAIL
+1 MKKSKSLFAAIL
-16 AVLSIGLVSCGNEN
+16 AVLSIGLVSCGNES
-30 NPSQPSNNPTTPSN
+30 SQPSNNPTTPSN

-69 TLIFKNNGSAIVE
+69 TLIFKNNGSTIVE

-88 SVDDASKATV
+88 SVDDTSKATV
-98 SGNKITFTGNGTVKI
+98 SGNKITFTGNGSIKI

-137 AEAKAASSDLNNL
+137 AEAKAASSDASHL

-158 ASLGKSAYISDTTG
+158 ASLGTSAYISDSTG
-172 GAYIYNWSFNSA
+172 GAYIYNWSFNNA
-184 DTAITNKSFTVG
+184 DTAITNNAFTVG

-206 HSNSKDKNGNQNER
+206 HSNKKDKNGNQIER
-220 GLQISNW
+220 GLQISNY
-227 NSEKRERVSGTS
+227 NSGRVDGTS

-274 EAEYVSGNPKEKGVN
+274 EAEYVSGKPSKGTGVD

-304 KYDPAS
+304 KFDPAA
-310 PSDTLVTGKKYKITA
+310 PSDTLAAGKKYKITA

-352 EVSYTGNAYVGQ
+352 EVSYTGNTNVGD
-364 KVTLETTASGV
+364 KVTLVTTASGV

-386 EGIDLASLENGVL
+386 EGSDLASLENGVL

-418 TLTAEVTINATAL
+418 TLTAEVTINATSL
-431 ALSKL
+431 TLSKL
-436 SELKSMTSGKV
+436 SKLKSMTSGKV

-461 IDYGLYDKVFIAD
+461 IDSGLYDKVFVAD

-495 DLIEFTGDISHFPN
+495 DLIEFTGDISHYPN
-509 GSVTTYETRNNV
+509 GSVTTYETKNNV
-521 ITKLTEADPSI
+521 ITKLTETDSSI

-545 TFTFG
+545 VFAFG
-550 QDNISKAYK
+550 QANISKAYK

-564 VISNTEDSSGN
+564 VVSNTEDSKGN

-582 GSNEYDLFMDSRDY
+582 GSNEYELFMDSRDY
-596 EITKDPFTKLTVGTV
+596 DISKDPFTKLTAGAV

-626 SNIEIIS
+626 SNIEITS

-643 KAEINI
+643 EGTINI

-655 LQLNATYTGGSNT
+655 LQLNATYGGSNT
-668 DPIVWSSSAESVATV
+668 APIVWSSSAESVATV
-683 DQNGLVTGVAVGE
+683 NQNGLVTGVAVGE
-696 TIITAKKSETLSVQ
+696 TIITAKKSETLYVQ

-718 NITKVKVSFNSDIAD
+718 NITKVTISASDLTEMGTAGAVNQEVKGIKFEISNGIVNVANIRVYQGQTLKLTSNIGLMTKVVFTCTASGD
-733 LLTIDDSAK
+733 AK
-742 TATLTTQGITFL
+742 YGPGCFTGTNYTAGEEETGTWELAAGASSLTLTASKKQVRITQ
-754 IKQEGSPTPLSQMK
+754 
-768 DYLSSSNSLRFYQG
+768 
-782 YSMEISVASGT
+782 MEISYIPSA
-793 IKAIKPDSYAK
+793 
-804 KAFTAKNISSTD
+804 
-816 FTVTDIDTVS
+816 
-826 MKNTTSSKI
+826 
-835 SMKAVKQVQIFSLEF
+835 E
-850 TLGE
+850 

>member
-137 AEAKAASSDLNNL
+137 AEAKAANSNANKL

-158 ASLGKSAYISDTTG
+158 ASLGTSAYISDSTG
-172 GAYIYNWSFNSA
+172 GAYIYNWSFNNA

-206 HSNSKDKNGNQNER
+206 HSTNKGER
-220 GLQISNW
+220 GLQISNF
-227 NSEKRERVSGTS
+227 NSGSRVSGTS

-310 PSDTLVTGKKYKITA
+310 PSDTLVAGKKYKITA

-352 EVSYTGNAYVGQ
+352 EVSYTGNAYVG
-364 KVTLETTASGV
+364 KEVTLVTTANGV

-386 EGIDLASLENGVL
+386 EGSDLASLENDVL

-447 KSRGYVMGYTGTPR
+447 KSRGYVMGHTGTPR
-461 IDYGLYDKVFIAD
+461 SDYGLYDKVFVAD

-482 KVKPEQLTGINVG
+482 KVQPEQLTGIKVG
-495 DLIEFTGDISHFPN
+495 DLIEFTGDISHYAN
-509 GSVTTYETRNNV
+509 GSVTTYETKNNV
-521 ITKLTEADPSI
+521 ITKLTEADSSI
-532 VKPTATELTSSSA
+532 VKPTATELTSTSA
-545 TFTFG
+545 AFAFG
-550 QDNISKAYK
+550 QTTISKAYK

-564 VISNTEDSSGN
+564 VVSNTEDSSGN

-596 EITKDPFTKLTVGTV
+596 DITKDPFTKLTAGAV
-611 FNANVFAAASNFFCP
+611 FNANVFAAATNFFCP
-626 SNIEIIS
+626 SNIEITS
-633 QQEVLTMDKE
+633 QQEVFTMDKE

-683 DQNGLVTGVAVGE
+683 DQNGLVTGVAIGE
-696 TIITAKKSETLSVQ
+696 TIITAKKSETLKAQ
-710 AKITVVDE
+710 ARITVVDE
-718 NITKVKVSFNSDIAD
+718 NITTVTVAFNSEIAD

-754 IKQEGSPTPLSQMK
+754 IKQEGSNTPLSQMK
-768 DYLSSSNSLRFYQG
+768 DYLSRNSLRFYKG

-804 KAFTAKNISSTD
+804 KAFTADNISSDD

-835 SMKAVKQVQIFSLEF
+835 SMKAENQVQIFSLEF

>member
-98 SGNKITFTGNGTVKI
+98 SGNKITFTGNGSIKI

-125 VEVAEGEHIYTI
+125 VKVAEGEHIYTI
-137 AEAKAASSDLNNL
+137 AEAKAATSNANNL

-158 ASLGKSAYISDTTG
+158 ASLGTSAYISDSTG
-172 GAYIYNWSFNSA
+172 GAYIYNWSFNNA

-206 HSNSKDKNGNQNER
+206 HSNKKDKNGNQIER
-220 GLQISNW
+220 GLQISNY
-227 NSEKRERVSGTS
+227 NSGSSVNGTS

-245 EVEAMKPIELDE
+245 EVEAMEPIELDE
-257 AGYKALTYDKVG
+257 AGFKALTYDKVG

-274 EAEYVSGNPKEKGVN
+274 EAEYVSGKPSKGTGVD

-298 IVLRTD
+298 ITLRTD
-304 KYDPAS
+304 KFDPAA

-386 EGIDLASLENGVL
+386 EGSNLASLENSVL

-461 IDYGLYDKVFIAD
+461 IDSGLYDKVFIAD

-495 DLIEFTGDISHFPN
+495 DLIEFTGDIQHYKQ
-509 GSVTTYETRNNV
+509 GDVTTYETRNNV

-532 VKPTATELTSSSA
+532 IKPTATELTSSSA

-550 QDNISKAYK
+550 QANISKAYK

-564 VISNTEDSSGN
+564 VVSNTEDSSGN

-596 EITKDPFTKLTVGTV
+596 DITKDPFTKLTAGAV
-611 FNANVFAAASNFFCP
+611 FNADVFAAASNFFCP
-626 SNIEIIS
+626 SNIEITS
-633 QQEVLTMDKE
+633 QQEVLTLDKE
-643 KAEINI
+643 EGTINI
-649 HGNDKT
+649 HGNNKT
-655 LQLNATYTGGSNT
+655 LQLNATYGGTNT
-668 DPIVWSSSAESVATV
+668 APIVWSSSVESVATV
-683 DQNGLVTGVAVGE
+683 NQNGLVTGVAVGE

-710 AKITVVDE
+710 AKITVVDV
-718 NITKVKVSFNSDIAD
+718 NITKVTISASDLTEMETAGAVNQEVKGIKFEISNGIVNVANIRVYQGQTLKLTSNIGLMTKVVFTCTASGD
-733 LLTIDDSAK
+733 AK
-742 TATLTTQGITFL
+742 YGPGCFTGTNYTAGEEQTGTWELAAGASSLTLTASKKQVRITQ
-754 IKQEGSPTPLSQMK
+754 
-768 DYLSSSNSLRFYQG
+768 
-782 YSMEISVASGT
+782 MEISYIPSA
-793 IKAIKPDSYAK
+793 
-804 KAFTAKNISSTD
+804 
-816 FTVTDIDTVS
+816 
-826 MKNTTSSKI
+826 
-835 SMKAVKQVQIFSLEF
+835 E
-850 TLGE
+850 

>member
-30 NPSQPSNNPTTPSN
+30 NPSQQPSNNPTTPSN

-98 SGNKITFTGNGTVKI
+98 SGNKITFTGNGSIKI

-125 VEVAEGEHIYTI
+125 IEVAEGEHIYTI
-137 AEAKAASSDLNNL
+137 AEAKAAKSDLNNL

-158 ASLGKSAYISDTTG
+158 ASLGKSAYISDATG
-172 GAYIYNWSFNSA
+172 GAYIYNWSFNNA

-206 HSNSKDKNGNQNER
+206 HSTNGGER

-227 NSEKRERVSGTS
+227 NSEKKERVSGTS

-257 AGYKALTYDKVG
+257 AGFKALTSDKVG

-274 EAEYVSGNPKEKGVN
+274 EAEYVSGKPSKGTGVN

-304 KYDPAS
+304 SYDPAV

-352 EVSYTGNAYVGQ
+352 EVSYTGNAYVG
-364 KVTLETTASGV
+364 KEVTLVTTANGV

-386 EGIDLASLENGVL
+386 EGSDLASLENDVL

-461 IDYGLYDKVFIAD
+461 IDYGLYDKVFVAD

-482 KVKPEQLTGINVG
+482 KVQPEQLTGIKVG
-495 DLIEFTGDISHFPN
+495 DLIEFTGDISHYAN
-509 GSVTTYETRNNV
+509 GSVTTYETKNNV

-545 TFTFG
+545 AFAFG
-550 QDNISKAYK
+550 QPNISKAYK

-564 VISNTEDSSGN
+564 VISNTEDSKGN

-582 GSNEYDLFMDSRDY
+582 GSYEYDLFMDSRDY
-596 EITKDPFTKLTVGTV
+596 DITKDPFTKLTAGAV
-611 FNANVFAAASNFFCP
+611 FNANVFAAATNFFCP
-626 SNIEIIS
+626 SNIEITS
-633 QQEVLTMDKE
+633 QQEVFTMDKE

-655 LQLNATYTGGSNT
+655 LQLNATYHGSNT

-696 TIITAKKSETLSVQ
+696 TIITAKKSETLKVQ
-710 AKITVVDE
+710 AKITVVDV
-718 NITKVKVSFNSDIAD
+718 NITKVTVAFNSEIAD

-754 IKQEGSPTPLSQMK
+754 IKQEGSNTPLSQMK
-768 DYLSSSNSLRFYQG
+768 DFLSRNSLRFYKG

-804 KAFTAKNISSTD
+804 KAFTADNISSDD

-835 SMKAVKQVQIFSLEF
+835 SMKAENQVQIFSLEF

>member
-98 SGNKITFTGNGTVKI
+98 SGNKITFTGNGSIKI

-137 AEAKAASSDLNNL
+137 AEAKAATSNANNL

-158 ASLGKSAYISDTTG
+158 ASLGKSAYISDSTG
-172 GAYIYNWSFNSA
+172 GVYIYNWSFNSA

-206 HSNSKDKNGNQNER
+206 HSTNGGER

-227 NSEKRERVSGTS
+227 NSEKKERVNGTS

-245 EVEAMKPIELDE
+245 EVEAMEPIELDE
-257 AGYKALTYDKVG
+257 AGFKALTYDKVG

-274 EAEYVSGNPKEKGVN
+274 EAEYVSGKPSKGTGVN

-304 KYDPAS
+304 SYDPAV

-352 EVSYTGNAYVGQ
+352 EVSYTGNAYVGEI
-364 KVTLETTASGV
+364 VNLETTASGV

-386 EGIDLASLENGVL
+386 EGSNLASLENGVL

-431 ALSKL
+431 TLSKL
-436 SELKSMTSGKV
+436 SALKSMTTGKV

-461 IDYGLYDKVFIAD
+461 SDSGLYDKVFIAD

-482 KVKPEQLTGINVG
+482 KVQPEQLTGINVG
-495 DLIEFTGDISHFPN
+495 DLIEFTGDIQHYKQAD
-509 GSVTTYETRNNV
+509 VTTYETAHNV
-521 ITKLTEADPSI
+521 ITKLTEADSSI

-545 TFTFG
+545 AFTFG
-550 QDNISKAYK
+550 QANISKAYK
-559 INQGV
+559 INQAV
-564 VISNTEDSSGN
+564 VISNTEDSKGN

-582 GSNEYDLFMDSRDY
+582 GSNEYELFMDSRDY
-596 EITKDPFTKLTVGTV
+596 DITKDPFTKLKAGAV
-611 FNANVFAAASNFFCP
+611 FNADVFAAASNFFCP
-626 SNIEIIS
+626 SNIDITGE
-633 QQEVLTMDKE
+633 QEVLTLDKKE
-643 KAEINI
+643 GEINI
-649 HGNDKT
+649 RGNDKT

-696 TIITAKKSETLSVQ
+696 TITTAKKSETLKAQ

-718 NITKVKVSFNSDIAD
+718 NITKVTVSFSSDIAD
-733 LLTIDDSAK
+733 LLTIDNSAK

-754 IKQEGSPTPLSQMK
+754 IKQEDSPTPLSKMK
-768 DYLSSSNSLRFYQG
+768 DYLSRNSLRFYKG
-782 YSMEISVASGT
+782 YSMEISVVSGT
-793 IKAIKPDSYAK
+793 IEAIKPDSYAK
-804 KAFTAKNISSTD
+804 NAFTANNISSND

-835 SMKAVKQVQIFSLEF
+835 SMTAESQVQIYSLEF
-850 TLGE
+850 TLGD

>member
-98 SGNKITFTGNGTVKI
+98 SGNKITFTGNGSIKI

-137 AEAKAASSDLNNL
+137 AEAKAAKSDLNNL

-158 ASLGKSAYISDTTG
+158 ASLGKSAYISDATG
-172 GAYIYNWSFNSA
+172 GAYIYNWSFNNA

-206 HSNSKDKNGNQNER
+206 HSTNGGER

-227 NSEKRERVSGTS
+227 NSEKKERVSGTS

-257 AGYKALTYDKVG
+257 AGFKALTSDKVG

-274 EAEYVSGNPKEKGVN
+274 EAEYVSGKPSKGTGVN

-304 KYDPAS
+304 SYDPAV
-310 PSDTLVTGKKYKITA
+310 PSDTLVAGKTYKITA

-352 EVSYTGNAYVGQ
+352 EVSYTGNAYVG
-364 KVTLETTASGV
+364 KEVTLVTTANGV

-386 EGIDLASLENGVL
+386 EGSDLASLENDVL

-461 IDYGLYDKVFIAD
+461 IDYGLYDKVFVAD

-482 KVKPEQLTGINVG
+482 KVQPEQLTGIKVG
-495 DLIEFTGDISHFPN
+495 DLIEFTGDISHYAN
-509 GSVTTYETRNNV
+509 GSVTTYETKNNV

-545 TFTFG
+545 AFAFG
-550 QDNISKAYK
+550 QANISKAYK

-564 VISNTEDSSGN
+564 VISNTEDSKGN

-582 GSNEYDLFMDSRDY
+582 GSYEYDLFMDSRDY
-596 EITKDPFTKLTVGTV
+596 DITKDPFTKLTAGAI
-611 FNANVFAAASNFFCP
+611 FNADVFAAASNFFCP
-626 SNIEIIS
+626 SNIEITS
-633 QQEVLTMDKE
+633 QQEVLTLDKE
-643 KAEINI
+643 EGTINI

-655 LQLNATYTGGSNT
+655 LQLNATYGGTNT
-668 DPIVWSSSAESVATV
+668 APIVWSSSVESVATV

-696 TIITAKKSETLSVQ
+696 TIITAKKSETLYVE
-710 AKITVVDE
+710 AKITVVDKNVTTVTIKSTDFGLNGKQTSSVDKTINDLNFKISGSNTSGICDFRGDHIRIFKGNKIE
-718 NITKVKVSFNSDIAD
+718 ISTNSGLINKVIFTCNANGTTKGGPKNFTGTNYTAGEEETGTWELAAGASSLSLTASQAQVQIT
-733 LLTIDDSAK
+733 
-742 TATLTTQGITFL
+742 Q
-754 IKQEGSPTPLSQMK
+754 
-768 DYLSSSNSLRFYQG
+768 
-782 YSMEISVASGT
+782 MEIS
-793 IKAIKPDSYAK
+793 Y
-804 KAFTAKNISSTD
+804 ISS
-816 FTVTDIDTVS
+816 
-826 MKNTTSSKI
+826 
-835 SMKAVKQVQIFSLEF
+835 AE
-850 TLGE
+850 

>member
-16 AVLSIGLVSCGNEN
+16 AVLSIGLVSCGNET
-30 NPSQPSNNPTTPSN
+30 NPSQQPSTPSN

-69 TLIFKNNGSAIVE
+69 TLIFKNNGSAIAD
-82 QASVVY
+82 QKGVVY

-98 SGNKITFTGNGTVKI
+98 SGNKITFTGNGSIKI

-137 AEAKAASSDLNNL
+137 AEAKAATSDLNNL

-158 ASLGKSAYISDTTG
+158 ASLGKSAYISDSTG

-206 HSNSKDKNGNQNER
+206 HSTNGGER

-227 NSEKRERVSGTS
+227 NSEKKERVNGTS

-245 EVEAMKPIELDE
+245 EVEAMEPIELDE
-257 AGYKALTYDKVG
+257 AGFKALTYDKVG

-274 EAEYVSGNPKEKGVN
+274 EAEYVSGKPSKGTGVN

-304 KYDPAS
+304 SYDPAV
-310 PSDTLVTGKKYKITA
+310 PSDTLVAGKKYKITA

-340 GVSIVEADAKPL
+340 GVSIVEADSKPL
-352 EVSYTGNAYVGQ
+352 EVSYTGNAYVGEF
-364 KVTLETTASGV
+364 VNLVTTASGV

-386 EGIDLASLENGVL
+386 EGSNLASLENGVL

-431 ALSKL
+431 TLSKL
-436 SELKSMTSGKV
+436 SALKSMTTGKV

-461 IDYGLYDKVFIAD
+461 SDSGLYDKVFIAD

-482 KVKPEQLTGINVG
+482 KVQPEQLTGINVG
-495 DLIEFTGDISHFPN
+495 DLIEFTGDIQHYKQAD
-509 GSVTTYETRNNV
+509 VTTYETAHNV
-521 ITKLTEADPSI
+521 ITKLTEADSSI

-545 TFTFG
+545 AFTFG
-550 QDNISKAYK
+550 QANISKAYK
-559 INQGV
+559 INQAV
-564 VISNTEDSSGN
+564 VISNTEDSKGN

-582 GSNEYDLFMDSRDY
+582 GSNEYELFMDSRDY
-596 EITKDPFTKLTVGTV
+596 DITKDPFTKLIPGAV
-611 FNANVFAAASNFFCP
+611 FNADVFAAATNFFCP
-626 SNIEIIS
+626 SNIEITGE
-633 QQEVLTMDKE
+633 QEVLTLDKKE
-643 KAEINI
+643 GEINI
-649 HGNDKT
+649 RGNDKT

-696 TIITAKKSETLSVQ
+696 TIITAKKSETIKAQ

-718 NITKVKVSFNSDIAD
+718 NITKVTVSFSSDIAD
-733 LLTIDDSAK
+733 LLTIDNSAK

-754 IKQEGSPTPLSQMK
+754 IKQEDSPTPLSQMK
-768 DYLSSSNSLRFYQG
+768 DYLSRNSLRFYKG

-804 KAFTAKNISSTD
+804 KAFTANNISSND

-835 SMKAVKQVQIFSLEF
+835 SMTAVSQVQIYSLEF
-850 TLGE
+850 TLGD

>member
-98 SGNKITFTGNGTVKI
+98 SGNKITFTGSGSIKI

-137 AEAKAASSDLNNL
+137 AEAKAAKSDMNNL

-206 HSNSKDKNGNQNER
+206 HSTNGGER

-227 NSEKRERVSGTS
+227 NSEKKERVNGTS

-245 EVEAMKPIELDE
+245 VVEAMKPIELDE
-257 AGYKALTYDKVG
+257 AGYNALTYDKVG

-274 EAEYVSGNPKEKGVN
+274 EAEYVSGNPKVKGEN
-289 VKFKLGNTD
+289 VKFKLGNTG

-304 KYDPAS
+304 KYDTAS

-340 GVSIVEADAKPL
+340 GVSIVEADSEPL
-352 EVSYTGNAYVGQ
+352 EVSYTGDAYVGEF
-364 KVTLETTASGV
+364 VNLVTTASGV

-386 EGIDLASLENGVL
+386 EGSNLASLANGVL

-418 TLTAEVTINATAL
+418 TLTAEVTINATVL

-436 SELKSMTSGKV
+436 SELKSMDKGKKV
-447 KSRGYVMGYTGTPR
+447 KSRGYVMGYTETPR
-461 IDYGLYDKVFIAD
+461 SKSGLFFYDKVFIAD
-474 GEDYFILY
+474 GEDYYILY
-482 KVKPEQLTGINVG
+482 KVLPEQLTGINVG
-495 DLIEFTGDISHFPN
+495 DLIEFTGYIQNYEQPD
-509 GSVTTYETRNNV
+509 VTTYETTSNV
-521 ITKLTEADPSI
+521 ITKLTEADSSI

-550 QDNISKAYK
+550 QTNISKAFK
-559 INQGV
+559 INHGV
-564 VISNTEDSSGN
+564 VISNTKDSKGN
-575 MTVKFTL
+575 MIVEFTL
-582 GSNEYDLFMDSRDY
+582 GLNEYELFINSSDY
-596 EITKDPFTKLTVGTV
+596 DITKDPFTNLTAGTV
-611 FNANVFAAASNFFCP
+611 FNADVFAAATNFFCP
-626 SNIEIIS
+626 SNIQITGE
-633 QQEVLTMDKE
+633 QEVLTLDKKE
-643 KAEINI
+643 GEINI

-655 LQLNATYTGGSNT
+655 LQLNATYAGGTNT

-696 TIITAKKSETLSVQ
+696 TIITAKKSETLYAK
-710 AKITVVDE
+710 AKITVVDK
-718 NITKVKVSFNSDIAD
+718 NV
-733 LLTIDDSAK
+733 
-742 TATLTTQGITFL
+742 TT
-754 IKQEGSPTPLSQMK
+754 
-768 DYLSSSNSLRFYQG
+768 
-782 YSMEISVASGT
+782 VT
-793 IKAIKPDSYAK
+793 IK
-804 KAFTAKNISSTD
+804 STD
-816 FTVTDIDTVS
+816 FGLSGVQQSNVDKTI
-826 MKNTTSSKI
+826 KGLNFKI
-835 SMKAVKQVQIFSLEF
+835 SGPNTNGICNFKTNPDYVGIYQNNKIEISSNLGLINKVIFTCNANGESKGGPGCFTGSNYTAGEEKTGIWELAAGASSLTLTASKKQVQITQMEISYIPSAE
-850 TLGE
+850 

>member
-16 AVLSIGLVSCGNEN
+16 AVLSIGLVSCGNES
-30 NPSQPSNNPTTPSN
+30 SQPSSNPTTPSN

-98 SGNKITFTGNGTVKI
+98 SGNKITFTGNGSIKI

-137 AEAKAASSDLNNL
+137 AEAKAAKSDMNNL

-172 GAYIYNWSFNSA
+172 GAYIYNWSFNDA

-206 HSNSKDKNGNQNER
+206 HSTNGGER

-227 NSEKRERVSGTS
+227 NSGSRVNGTS

-310 PSDTLVTGKKYKITA
+310 PSDTLVAGKKYKITA

-340 GVSIVEADAKPL
+340 GVSIVEADSEPL
-352 EVSYTGNAYVGQ
+352 EVSYTGDAYVGEF
-364 KVTLETTASGV
+364 VNLVTTASGV

-386 EGIDLASLENGVL
+386 EGSNLASLANGVL

-418 TLTAEVTINATAL
+418 TLTAEVTINATVL
-431 ALSKL
+431 TLSKL
-436 SELKSMTSGKV
+436 SELKSMTEGKKV
-447 KSRGYVMGYTGTPR
+447 KSRGYVMGHTETPR
-461 IDYGLYDKVFIAD
+461 SDSEPELYDKVFVAD

-482 KVKPEQLTGINVG
+482 KVLPEQLTGINVG
-495 DLIEFTGDISHFPN
+495 DLIEFTGYIKKFKQSD
-509 GSVTTYETRNNV
+509 VTTYETTTNV
-521 ITKLTEADPSI
+521 ITKLTETDSSI

-545 TFTFG
+545 AFTFG

-559 INQGV
+559 INHGV
-564 VISNTEDSSGN
+564 VISNTKNSSGN

-582 GSNEYDLFMDSRDY
+582 GLNEYELFMDKRDY
-596 EITKDPFTKLTVGTV
+596 DITKDPFTKLIPGAV
-611 FNANVFAAASNFFCP
+611 FNANVFAAATNFFCP
-626 SNIEIIS
+626 SNIEITGE
-633 QQEVLTMDKE
+633 QEVLIMDKKE
-643 KAEINI
+643 GTINI

-655 LQLNATYTGGSNT
+655 LQLNATYAGGTNT
-668 DPIVWSSSAESVATV
+668 DPIVWSSSVESVATV
-683 DQNGLVTGVAVGE
+683 DKNGLVTAFAVGE

-718 NITKVKVSFNSDIAD
+718 KITKV
-733 LLTIDDSAK
+733 TI
-742 TATLTTQGITFL
+742 
-754 IKQEGSPTPLSQMK
+754 
-768 DYLSSSNSLRFYQG
+768 SSSDLTVTEAGAVNQEVKGIKIEISTGLINVANIRVYKGQTLKLTSNIGLMTKVVFTCTASGEAKYGPGNFEGTNYTAGKEKTGTWELTAGASSLSLTAEANQVRITQ
-782 YSMEISVASGT
+782 MEISYIPSA
-793 IKAIKPDSYAK
+793 
-804 KAFTAKNISSTD
+804 
-816 FTVTDIDTVS
+816 
-826 MKNTTSSKI
+826 
-835 SMKAVKQVQIFSLEF
+835 E
-850 TLGE
+850 

>member
-30 NPSQPSNNPTTPSN
+30 NSSQQPSNNPTTPSN

-69 TLIFKNNGSAIVE
+69 TLIFKNNGSAIAD
-82 QASVVY
+82 QKGVVY

-98 SGNKITFTGNGTVKI
+98 SGNKITFTGNGSVKI

-137 AEAKAASSDLNNL
+137 AEAKAASSDMNNL

-158 ASLGKSAYISDTTG
+158 ASLGKSAYISDSTG
-172 GAYIYNWSFNSA
+172 GAYIYNWSFNNA

-206 HSNSKDKNGNQNER
+206 HSTNGGER

-227 NSEKRERVSGTS
+227 NSEKKERVSGTS

-274 EAEYVSGNPKEKGVN
+274 EAEYVSGNPKDKGVN

-304 KYDPAS
+304 KFDPAS
-310 PSDTLVTGKKYKITA
+310 PSDTLVAGKKYKITA

-352 EVSYTGNAYVGQ
+352 EVSYTGNAYVGK

-386 EGIDLASLENGVL
+386 EGSDLASLENDVL

-431 ALSKL
+431 TLSKL

-461 IDYGLYDKVFIAD
+461 SDFGLYDKVFIAD

-482 KVKPEQLTGINVG
+482 KVQPEQLTGIKVG
-495 DLIEFTGDISHFPN
+495 DLIEFTGDISHYPN
-509 GSVTTYETRNNV
+509 GSVTTYETKNNV
-521 ITKLTEADPSI
+521 ITKLTEADSSI

-545 TFTFG
+545 AFTFG
-550 QDNISKAYK
+550 QANISKAYK

-564 VISNTEDSSGN
+564 VVSNTEDSSGN
-575 MTVKFTL
+575 MTVKFAL
-582 GSNEYDLFMDSRDY
+582 GSNEYELFMDSHDY
-596 EITKDPFTKLTVGTV
+596 DITKDPFTKLTVGAV

-626 SNIEIIS
+626 SNIEITS
-633 QQEVLTMDKE
+633 QQEVLTLDKKE
-643 KAEINI
+643 GEINI

-655 LQLNATYTGGSNT
+655 LQLNATYTGSNT

-696 TIITAKKSETLSVQ
+696 TTITAKKSETLKVQ

-718 NITKVKVSFNSDIAD
+718 NITKVTVSFSSDIAD
-733 LLTIDDSAK
+733 LLTIDESAK

-754 IKQEGSPTPLSQMK
+754 IKQEGSNIPLSQMK
-768 DYLSSSNSLRFYQG
+768 DYLSRNSLRFHKG

-793 IKAIKPDSYAK
+793 IKAIRPDSYAK
-804 KAFTAKNISSTD
+804 KAFTADNISSND

-835 SMKAVKQVQIFSLEF
+835 SMTAVNQVQIYSLEF
-850 TLGE
+850 TLGN

>member
-98 SGNKITFTGNGTVKI
+98 SGNKITFTGNGSIKI

-125 VEVAEGEHIYTI
+125 VEVAKGEHIYTI
-137 AEAKAASSDLNNL
+137 AEAKAATSDMNNL

-158 ASLGKSAYISDTTG
+158 ASLGKSAYISDSTG
-172 GAYIYNWSFNSA
+172 GAYIYNWSFNNA

-206 HSNSKDKNGNQNER
+206 HSNNGGER

-227 NSEKRERVSGTS
+227 NSEKKERVNGTS

-310 PSDTLVTGKKYKITA
+310 PSDTLVAGKKYKITA

-352 EVSYTGNAYVGQ
+352 EVSYTGNAYVG
-364 KVTLETTASGV
+364 KEVTLVTTANGV

-386 EGIDLASLENGVL
+386 EGSDLASLENDVL

-447 KSRGYVMGYTGTPR
+447 KSRGYVMGHTGTPR
-461 IDYGLYDKVFIAD
+461 SDYGLYDKVFVAD

-482 KVKPEQLTGINVG
+482 KVQPEQLTGIKVG
-495 DLIEFTGDISHFPN
+495 DLIEFTGDISHYAN
-509 GSVTTYETRNNV
+509 GSVTTYETKNNV
-521 ITKLTEADPSI
+521 ITKLTEADSSI
-532 VKPTATELTSSSA
+532 VKPTATELTSTSA
-545 TFTFG
+545 AFAFG
-550 QDNISKAYK
+550 QANISKAYK

-564 VISNTEDSSGN
+564 VVSNTEDSSGN

-582 GSNEYDLFMDSRDY
+582 GSNEYDLFIDSRDY
-596 EITKDPFTKLTVGTV
+596 DITKDPFTKLIVGAV
-611 FNANVFAAASNFFCP
+611 FNANVFAAATNFFCP
-626 SNIEIIS
+626 SNIEITS
-633 QQEVLTMDKE
+633 QQEVFTMDKE

-655 LQLNATYTGGSNT
+655 LQLNATYHGSNT

-710 AKITVVDE
+710 AKITVVDV
-718 NITKVKVSFNSDIAD
+718 NITKVTVAFNSEIAN

-754 IKQEGSPTPLSQMK
+754 IKQEGSNTPLSQMK
-768 DYLSSSNSLRFYQG
+768 DYLSRNSLRFYKG

-804 KAFTAKNISSTD
+804 KAFTADNISSDD

-835 SMKAVKQVQIFSLEF
+835 SMKAENQVQIFSLEF

>member
-16 AVLSIGLVSCGNEN
+16 AVLSIGLVSCGNES
-30 NPSQPSNNPTTPSN
+30 SQPSN

-98 SGNKITFTGNGTVKI
+98 SGNKITFTGNGSIKI
-113 TATYKGETIEKT
+113 TATYKGEKIEKT

-137 AEAKAASSDLNNL
+137 AEAKAAKSDMNNL

-158 ASLGKSAYISDTTG
+158 ASLGKSAYISDSTG

-206 HSNSKDKNGNQNER
+206 HSTNGGER

-274 EAEYVSGNPKEKGVN
+274 EAEYVSGKPSKETGVN

-304 KYDPAS
+304 SYDPAV

-340 GVSIVEADAKPL
+340 GVSIVEADSKPL
-352 EVSYTGNAYVGQ
+352 EVSYTGDAYVGEF
-364 KVTLETTASGV
+364 VNLVTTASGV

-386 EGIDLASLENGVL
+386 EGSNLASLENGVL

-418 TLTAEVTINATAL
+418 TLTAEVTINATVL
-431 ALSKL
+431 TLSKL
-436 SELKSMTSGKV
+436 SELKSMTEGKKV

-461 IDYGLYDKVFIAD
+461 SDTGLYDKVFVAD

-482 KVKPEQLTGINVG
+482 KVQPEQLTGINVG
-495 DLIEFTGDISHFPN
+495 DLIEFTGYIKNFKQSD
-509 GSVTTYETRNNV
+509 VTTYETVTNV
-521 ITKLTEADPSI
+521 ITKLTETDSSI

-545 TFTFG
+545 AFAFG
-550 QDNISKAYK
+550 QANISKAYK
-559 INQGV
+559 INKGV
-564 VISNTEDSSGN
+564 VVSNTEDSKGN

-582 GSNEYDLFMDSRDY
+582 GSNEYDLFMDKRDY
-596 EITKDPFTKLTVGTV
+596 DITKDPFTKLKAGAV
-611 FNANVFAAASNFFCP
+611 FNADVFAAASNFFCP
-626 SNIEIIS
+626 SNIQITGE
-633 QQEVLTMDKE
+633 QEVLTLDKKE
-643 KAEINI
+643 GTINI
-649 HGNDKT
+649 HDNNKT
-655 LQLNATYTGGSNT
+655 LQLNATYTGTNASA
-668 DPIVWSSSAESVATV
+668 IVWSSSVESVATV

-696 TIITAKKSETLSVQ
+696 TIITAKKSETLKVQ
-710 AKITVVDE
+710 AKITVVDKNVTTVTISYSDLTE
-718 NITKVKVSFNSDIAD
+718 TAAGAVNQEVKGIKIEISTGIVSADNFRVYKGQTLKLTSNIGLMTKVVFTCTANGE
-733 LLTIDDSAK
+733 AK
-742 TATLTTQGITFL
+742 YGPGNFEGTNYTSGKEKTGTWELAAGASSLTLTASKQQVRITQ
-754 IKQEGSPTPLSQMK
+754 
-768 DYLSSSNSLRFYQG
+768 
-782 YSMEISVASGT
+782 MEISYIPSA
-793 IKAIKPDSYAK
+793 
-804 KAFTAKNISSTD
+804 
-816 FTVTDIDTVS
+816 
-826 MKNTTSSKI
+826 
-835 SMKAVKQVQIFSLEF
+835 E
-850 TLGE
+850 

>member
-98 SGNKITFTGNGTVKI
+98 SGNKITLHCGGTVKI

-137 AEAKAASSDLNNL
+137 AEAKAATSNANKL

-158 ASLGKSAYISDTTG
+158 ASLGTSAYISDTTG
-172 GAYIYNWSFNSA
+172 GAYIYNWSFNNA

-220 GLQISNW
+220 GLQISNYY
-227 NSEKRERVSGTS
+227 SGSRVSGTS

-274 EAEYVSGNPKEKGVN
+274 EAEYVSGKPSKGTGVN

-304 KYDPAS
+304 KFDPAS
-310 PSDTLVTGKKYKITA
+310 PSDTLVAGKKYKITA

-352 EVSYTGNAYVGQ
+352 EVSYTGNAYVG
-364 KVTLETTASGV
+364 KEVTLVTTANGV

-386 EGIDLASLENGVL
+386 EGSDLASLENGVL

-461 IDYGLYDKVFIAD
+461 IDSGLYDKVFVAD

-495 DLIEFTGDISHFPN
+495 DLIEFTGDIQHYKQ
-509 GSVTTYETRNNV
+509 GDVTTYETKNNV
-521 ITKLTEADPSI
+521 ITKLTEADSSI

-545 TFTFG
+545 AFTFG
-550 QDNISKAYK
+550 QANISKAYK

-564 VISNTEDSSGN
+564 VISNTEDSNGN

-596 EITKDPFTKLTVGTV
+596 DITKDPITKLTVGAV

-626 SNIEIIS
+626 SNIEITS
-633 QQEVLTMDKE
+633 QQEVLTLDKE
-643 KAEINI
+643 EGTINI

-655 LQLNATYTGGSNT
+655 LQLNATYGGTNT
-668 DPIVWSSSAESVATV
+668 APIVWSSSVESVATV
-683 DQNGLVTGVAVGE
+683 NQNGLVTGVAVGE
-696 TIITAKKSETLSVQ
+696 TIITAKKSETLYVE

-718 NITKVKVSFNSDIAD
+718 NITKVTISASDLTEAVAGAVNQEVKGIKIEISTGLVNVANIRVYKGQTLKLTSNIGLMTKVVFTCIASGD
-733 LLTIDDSAK
+733 AK
-742 TATLTTQGITFL
+742 YGPGNFTGTNYTAGEEQTGTWELAAGASSLTLTASKQQVRITQ
-754 IKQEGSPTPLSQMK
+754 
-768 DYLSSSNSLRFYQG
+768 
-782 YSMEISVASGT
+782 MEIS
-793 IKAIKPDSYAK
+793 Y
-804 KAFTAKNISSTD
+804 ISSA
-816 FTVTDIDTVS
+816 I
-826 MKNTTSSKI
+826 
-835 SMKAVKQVQIFSLEF
+835 
-850 TLGE
+850 

>member
-16 AVLSIGLVSCGNEN
+16 AVLSIGLVSCGNES
-30 NPSQPSNNPTTPSN
+30 SQPSSNPTTPSN

-98 SGNKITFTGNGTVKI
+98 SGNKITFTGNGSIKI

-137 AEAKAASSDLNNL
+137 AEAKAASSDASHL

-158 ASLGKSAYISDTTG
+158 ASLGTSAYISDTTG
-172 GAYIYNWSFNSA
+172 GAYIYNWSYNNA
-184 DTAITNKSFTVG
+184 DTAITNKAFTVG

-206 HSNSKDKNGNQNER
+206 HSTNGGER
-220 GLQISNW
+220 GLQISNY
-227 NSEKRERVSGTS
+227 NSGSRVSGTS

-310 PSDTLVTGKKYKITA
+310 PSDTLVAGKKYKITA

-340 GVSIVEADAKPL
+340 GVSIVEADSKPL
-352 EVSYTGNAYVGQ
+352 EVSYTGDAYVGEF
-364 KVTLETTASGV
+364 VNLVTTASGV

-386 EGIDLASLENGVL
+386 EGSNLASLANGVL

-418 TLTAEVTINATAL
+418 TLTAEVTIHATVL
-431 ALSKL
+431 TLSKL
-436 SELKSMTSGKV
+436 SELKSMTTGKV

-461 IDYGLYDKVFIAD
+461 SDSGLYDKVFIAD
-474 GEDYFILY
+474 GENYFILY
-482 KVKPEQLTGINVG
+482 KVLPEQLTGINVG
-495 DLIEFTGDISHFPN
+495 DLIEFTGYIQHYKQAD
-509 GSVTTYETRNNV
+509 VTTYETVTNV
-521 ITKLTEADPSI
+521 ITKLTEADSSI

-545 TFTFG
+545 AFTFG
-550 QDNISKAYK
+550 QANISKAYK

-564 VISNTEDSSGN
+564 VISNTKDSKGN

-596 EITKDPFTKLTVGTV
+596 DITKDSFTKLTVGAV
-611 FNANVFAAASNFFCP
+611 FNANVFAAATNFFCP
-626 SNIEIIS
+626 SNIEIS
-633 QQEVLTMDKE
+633 GQQEVLTMDKKE
-643 KAEINI
+643 GTINI
-649 HGNDKT
+649 HGDDKT
-655 LQLNATYTGGSNT
+655 LQLKATYTGSNT
-668 DPIVWSSSAESVATV
+668 GAITWSSSVESVATV

-696 TIITAKKSETLSVQ
+696 TIITAKKSETLYAQ
-710 AKITVVDE
+710 AKITVVDKNVTTVTIKPTDFGLTDVQKTNVDKTIKGLNFKISGSNTSGICTFKADCFGIYKGNKIEISSTLGLINKVIFTCKANGTAKYGPGNFTGANYTAGTE
-718 NITKVKVSFNSDIAD
+718 NTGIWELAAGASSLSLTASKAQVRIT
-733 LLTIDDSAK
+733 
-742 TATLTTQGITFL
+742 Q
-754 IKQEGSPTPLSQMK
+754 
-768 DYLSSSNSLRFYQG
+768 
-782 YSMEISVASGT
+782 MEISYIS
-793 IKAIKPDSYAK
+793 
-804 KAFTAKNISSTD
+804 TA
-816 FTVTDIDTVS
+816 
-826 MKNTTSSKI
+826 
-835 SMKAVKQVQIFSLEF
+835 E
-850 TLGE
+850 

>member
-16 AVLSIGLVSCGNEN
+16 AVLSIGLVSCGNES
-30 NPSQPSNNPTTPSN
+30 SQPSSNPTTPSN

-98 SGNKITFTGNGTVKI
+98 SGNKITFTGNGSIKI

-137 AEAKAASSDLNNL
+137 AEAKAASSDASHL

-158 ASLGKSAYISDTTG
+158 ASLGTSAYISDTTG
-172 GAYIYNWSFNSA
+172 GAYIYNWSYNNA
-184 DTAITNKSFTVG
+184 DTAITNKAFTVG

-206 HSNSKDKNGNQNER
+206 HSTNGGER
-220 GLQISNW
+220 GLQISNY
-227 NSEKRERVSGTS
+227 NSGSRVSGTS

-310 PSDTLVTGKKYKITA
+310 PSDTLVAGKKYKITA

-340 GVSIVEADAKPL
+340 GVSIVEADSEPL
-352 EVSYTGNAYVGQ
+352 EVSYTGNAYVGD
-364 KVTLETTASGV
+364 KVTLVTTASGV

-386 EGIDLASLENGVL
+386 EGSNLASLENGVL

-405 TIKVKATYVKDGK
+405 AIKVKATYVKDGK

-431 ALSKL
+431 TLSKL
-436 SELKSMTSGKV
+436 SELKSMTTGKV

-461 IDYGLYDKVFIAD
+461 SDSGLYDKVFIAD

-482 KVKPEQLTGINVG
+482 KVQPEQLTGINVG
-495 DLIEFTGDISHFPN
+495 DLIEFTGDIQHYKQAD
-509 GSVTTYETRNNV
+509 VTTYETKNNV
-521 ITKLTEADPSI
+521 ITKLTEADSSI

-545 TFTFG
+545 AFAFG
-550 QDNISKAYK
+550 QANISKAYK

-564 VISNTEDSSGN
+564 VTSNTKDSKGN

-582 GSNEYDLFMDSRDY
+582 GSNEYELFMDSRDY
-596 EITKDPFTKLTVGTV
+596 DITKDPFTKLTVGAV
-611 FNANVFAAASNFFCP
+611 FNADVFAAASNFFCP
-626 SNIEIIS
+626 SNIEKLPVS
-633 QQEVLTMDKE
+633 KEVLTMDKKE
-643 KAEINI
+643 GEINI

-655 LQLNATYTGGSNT
+655 LQLNATYTGTNA

-696 TIITAKKSETLSVQ
+696 TTITAKKSETLSVQ

-718 NITKVKVSFNSDIAD
+718 NITKVKVSFNSGIAN
-733 LLTIDDSAK
+733 LLTIDDSTK
-742 TATLTTQGITFL
+742 TATFTTQGITFL
-754 IKQEGSPTPLSQMK
+754 IKQGGSNTPLSQMK
-768 DYLSSSNSLRFYQG
+768 NYLSRNSLRFYKD

-793 IKAIKPDSYAK
+793 IKAIKPDSYAE
-804 KAFTAKNISSTD
+804 KAFTAENISSKD
-816 FTVTDIDTVS
+816 FTVTDTDTVS

-835 SMKAVKQVQIFSLEF
+835 SMKAENQVQIYSFEF
-850 TLGE
+850 TLGD

>member
-30 NPSQPSNNPTTPSN
+30 NPSQQPSNNPTTPSN

-98 SGNKITFTGNGTVKI
+98 SGNKITFTGNGSIKI

-137 AEAKAASSDLNNL
+137 AEAKAAKSDLNNL

-158 ASLGKSAYISDTTG
+158 ASLGKSAYISDATG
-172 GAYIYNWSFNSA
+172 GAYIYNWSFNNA

-206 HSNSKDKNGNQNER
+206 HSTNGGER

-227 NSEKRERVSGTS
+227 NSEKKERVSGTS

-257 AGYKALTYDKVG
+257 AGFKALTSDKVG

-274 EAEYVSGNPKEKGVN
+274 EAEYVSGKPSKGTGVN

-304 KYDPAS
+304 SYDPAV

-340 GVSIVEADAKPL
+340 GVSIVEADSKSL
-352 EVSYTGNAYVGQ
+352 EVSYTGDAYVGEF
-364 KVTLETTASGV
+364 VNLVTTASGV

-386 EGIDLASLENGVL
+386 EGSNLASLANGVL

-431 ALSKL
+431 TLSKL
-436 SELKSMTSGKV
+436 SELKSMTEGKKV
-447 KSRGYVMGYTGTPR
+447 KSRGYVMGHTGTPR
-461 IDYGLYDKVFIAD
+461 SDSGLYDKVFVAD

-482 KVKPEQLTGINVG
+482 KGFLTGINVG
-495 DLIEFTGDISHFPN
+495 DLIEFTGDIQHSKQ
-509 GSVTTYETRNNV
+509 GDVTTYETKNNV
-521 ITKLTEADPSI
+521 ITKLTEADSSI

-545 TFTFG
+545 AFTFG
-550 QDNISKAYK
+550 QANISKAFK
-559 INQGV
+559 INSGV
-564 VISNTEDSSGN
+564 VVSNTEDSSGN

-582 GSNEYDLFMDSRDY
+582 GSNEYELFMDSLDY
-596 EITKDPFTKLTVGTV
+596 DITKDPFTKLTAGAV
-611 FNANVFAAASNFFCP
+611 FNADVFAAASNFFCP
-626 SNIEIIS
+626 SNIEITS
-633 QQEVLTMDKE
+633 QQEVLTLDKE
-643 KAEINI
+643 EGTINI

-655 LQLNATYTGGSNT
+655 LQLNATYGGTNT
-668 DPIVWSSSAESVATV
+668 APIVWSSSAESVATV
-683 DQNGLVTGVAVGE
+683 NQNGLVTGVAVGE
-696 TIITAKKSETLSVQ
+696 TIITAKKSETLKVQ
-710 AKITVVDE
+710 AKITVVDV
-718 NITKVKVSFNSDIAD
+718 NITKVTISASDLTEMGTAGAVNQEVKGIKFEISNGIVNVANIRVYQGQTLKLTSNIGLMTKVVFTCTASGD
-733 LLTIDDSAK
+733 AK
-742 TATLTTQGITFL
+742 YGPGCFTGTNYTAGEEETGTWELAAGASSLTLTASKKQVRITQ
-754 IKQEGSPTPLSQMK
+754 
-768 DYLSSSNSLRFYQG
+768 
-782 YSMEISVASGT
+782 MEISYIPSA
-793 IKAIKPDSYAK
+793 
-804 KAFTAKNISSTD
+804 
-816 FTVTDIDTVS
+816 
-826 MKNTTSSKI
+826 
-835 SMKAVKQVQIFSLEF
+835 E
-850 TLGE
+850 

>member
-16 AVLSIGLVSCGNEN
+16 AVLSIGLVSCGN
-30 NPSQPSNNPTTPSN
+30 QQQPSN
-44 NSQTPS
+44 NSQTAS
-50 VKNSYT
+50 VKNPYT

-98 SGNKITFTGNGTVKI
+98 SGNKITFTGNGSVKI

-137 AEAKAASSDLNNL
+137 AEAKAAKSDMNNL

-158 ASLGKSAYISDTTG
+158 ASLGKSAYISDSTG
-172 GAYIYNWSFNSA
+172 GAYIYNWSFNDA
-184 DTAITNKSFTVG
+184 DTAITNKAFTVG

-206 HSNSKDKNGNQNER
+206 HSTNKGER

-227 NSEKRERVSGTS
+227 NSEKRERVNGTS

-257 AGYKALTYDKVG
+257 AGFKALTYDKVG

-274 EAEYVSGNPKEKGVN
+274 EAEYVSGKPSKETGVN

-304 KYDPAS
+304 SYDPAV
-310 PSDTLVTGKKYKITA
+310 PSDTLVAGKTYKITA

-340 GVSIVEADAKPL
+340 GVSIVEADSEPL
-352 EVSYTGNAYVGQ
+352 EVSYTGDAYVGEF
-364 KVTLETTASGV
+364 VNLVTTASGV

-386 EGIDLASLENGVL
+386 EGSNLASLANGVL

-418 TLTAEVTINATAL
+418 TLTAEVTINATVL
-431 ALSKL
+431 TLSKL
-436 SELKSMTSGKV
+436 SELKSMTEGKKV
-447 KSRGYVMGYTGTPR
+447 KSRGYVMGYTETPR
-461 IDYGLYDKVFIAD
+461 SKSGLYDKVFIAD
-474 GEDYFILY
+474 GEDYYILY
-482 KVKPEQLTGINVG
+482 KVLPEQLTGINVG
-495 DLIEFTGDISHFPN
+495 DLIEFTGYINNFKQSD
-509 GSVTTYETRNNV
+509 VTTYETTSNV

-545 TFTFG
+545 AFAFG
-550 QDNISKAYK
+550 QTNISKAYK

-564 VISNTEDSSGN
+564 VISNTKDSKGN
-575 MTVKFTL
+575 MIVEFTL
-582 GSNEYDLFMDSRDY
+582 GLNEYELFINSSDY
-596 EITKDPFTKLTVGTV
+596 DITKDSFTNLKIGTV
-611 FNANVFAAASNFFCP
+611 FNADVFAAATNFFCP
-626 SNIEIIS
+626 SNIKITGE
-633 QQEVLTMDKE
+633 QEVLIMDKKE
-643 KAEINI
+643 GTINI

-655 LQLNATYTGGSNT
+655 LQLNATYAGGSNT

-710 AKITVVDE
+710 AKITVVDKNVTTVTIKSTDFGLSGKQE
-718 NITKVKVSFNSDIAD
+718 SSVDKTIKGFNFKISGSNNQGICNFNAKGYVGIYKGNKIEISSNLGLINKVIFTCYANG
-733 LLTIDDSAK
+733 TAK
-742 TATLTTQGITFL
+742 GGPKNFTGTNYTAGEEETGTWELAAGASSLTLTASEAQVQITQ
-754 IKQEGSPTPLSQMK
+754 
-768 DYLSSSNSLRFYQG
+768 
-782 YSMEISVASGT
+782 MEISYIPSA
-793 IKAIKPDSYAK
+793 
-804 KAFTAKNISSTD
+804 
-816 FTVTDIDTVS
+816 
-826 MKNTTSSKI
+826 
-835 SMKAVKQVQIFSLEF
+835 E
-850 TLGE
+850 

>member
-30 NPSQPSNNPTTPSN
+30 NPSQQPSNNPTTPSN

-98 SGNKITFTGNGTVKI
+98 SGNKITFTGNGSVKI

-137 AEAKAASSDLNNL
+137 AEAKAAKSDLNNL

-172 GAYIYNWSFNSA
+172 GAYIYNWSFNNA

-220 GLQISNW
+220 GLQISNY
-227 NSEKRERVSGTS
+227 NSGSRVSGTS

-274 EAEYVSGNPKEKGVN
+274 EAEYVSGKPSKGTGVN

-304 KYDPAS
+304 KFDPAA
-310 PSDTLVTGKKYKITA
+310 PSDTLVAGKKYKITA

-340 GVSIVEADAKPL
+340 GVSIVDADAKPL
-352 EVSYTGNAYVGQ
+352 EVSYTGDAYVG
-364 KVTLETTASGV
+364 KEVTLVTTANGV
-375 KVTEGVTYTIE
+375 KVTEGLTYTIE
-386 EGIDLASLENGVL
+386 EGSDLASLENDVL

-447 KSRGYVMGYTGTPR
+447 KSRGYVMGHTGTPR
-461 IDYGLYDKVFIAD
+461 SDYGLYDKVFVAD

-482 KVKPEQLTGINVG
+482 KVQPEQLTGIKVG
-495 DLIEFTGDISHFPN
+495 DLIEFTGDISHYAN
-509 GSVTTYETRNNV
+509 GSVTTYETKNNV
-521 ITKLTEADPSI
+521 ITKLTEADSSI
-532 VKPTATELTSSSA
+532 VKPTATELTSTSA
-545 TFTFG
+545 AFAFG
-550 QDNISKAYK
+550 QANISKAYK

-564 VISNTEDSSGN
+564 VVSNTEDSSGN
-575 MTVKFTL
+575 MTVKFAL
-582 GSNEYDLFMDSRDY
+582 GSNEYDLFMDSLDY
-596 EITKDPFTKLTVGTV
+596 DITKDPFTKLTVGAV
-611 FNANVFAAASNFFCP
+611 FNANVFAAATNFFCP
-626 SNIEIIS
+626 SNIEITS
-633 QQEVLTMDKE
+633 QQEVLTLDKE
-643 KAEINI
+643 EGTINI

-655 LQLNATYTGGSNT
+655 LQLNATYGGTNT
-668 DPIVWSSSAESVATV
+668 APIVWSSSVESVATV
-683 DQNGLVTGVAVGE
+683 NQNGLVTGVAVGE
-696 TIITAKKSETLSVQ
+696 TIITAKKSETLKVQ
-710 AKITVVDE
+710 AKITVVDV
-718 NITKVKVSFNSDIAD
+718 NITKVTISASDLTKMETAGAVNQEVKGIKFEISNGIVNVANIRVYQGQTLKLTSNIGLMTKVVFTCTASGD
-733 LLTIDDSAK
+733 AK
-742 TATLTTQGITFL
+742 YGPGCFTGTNYTAGEEETGTWELAAGASSLTLTASKKQVRITQ
-754 IKQEGSPTPLSQMK
+754 
-768 DYLSSSNSLRFYQG
+768 
-782 YSMEISVASGT
+782 MEISYIPSA
-793 IKAIKPDSYAK
+793 
-804 KAFTAKNISSTD
+804 
-816 FTVTDIDTVS
+816 
-826 MKNTTSSKI
+826 
-835 SMKAVKQVQIFSLEF
+835 E
-850 TLGE
+850 

>member
-16 AVLSIGLVSCGNEN
+16 AVLSIGLVSCENES
-30 NPSQPSNNPTTPSN
+30 SQPSSNPTTPSN

-98 SGNKITFTGNGTVKI
+98 SGNKITFTGNGSVKI

-137 AEAKAASSDLNNL
+137 AEAKAAKSDANNL

-158 ASLGKSAYISDTTG
+158 ASLGTSAYISDSTG
-172 GAYIYNWSFNSA
+172 GAYIYNWKFNSA
-184 DTAITNKSFTVG
+184 DTAITNNSFTVG

-206 HSNSKDKNGNQNER
+206 HSNKKDKNGNQIER
-220 GLQISNW
+220 GLQISNY
-227 NSEKRERVSGTS
+227 NSGSRVSGTS

-274 EAEYVSGNPKEKGVN
+274 EAEYVSGKPSKGTGVD
-289 VKFKLGNTD
+289 VKFKLGKTD

-304 KYDPAS
+304 KFDPAA
-310 PSDTLVTGKKYKITA
+310 PSDTLVAGKKYKITA

-352 EVSYTGNAYVGQ
+352 EVSYTGNAYVG
-364 KVTLETTASGV
+364 KEVTLVTTASGV

-386 EGIDLASLENGVL
+386 EGSDLASLENDVL

-436 SELKSMTSGKV
+436 SELKSMTTGKV

-461 IDYGLYDKVFIAD
+461 IDSGLYDKVFVAD

-495 DLIEFTGDISHFPN
+495 DLIEFTGDIQHYKQ
-509 GSVTTYETRNNV
+509 GDVTTYETKNNV
-521 ITKLTEADPSI
+521 ITKLTEADSSI

-545 TFTFG
+545 AFTFG
-550 QDNISKAYK
+550 QANISKAYK

-564 VISNTEDSSGN
+564 VVSNTEDTSGN

-582 GSNEYDLFMDSRDY
+582 GSNEYELFMDSRDY
-596 EITKDPFTKLTVGTV
+596 DITKDPFTKLTVGAV
-611 FNANVFAAASNFFCP
+611 FNADVFAAASNFFCP
-626 SNIEIIS
+626 SNIEITS
-633 QQEVLTMDKE
+633 QQEVLTLDKE
-643 KAEINI
+643 EGTINI

-655 LQLNATYTGGSNT
+655 LQLNATYGGTNT
-668 DPIVWSSSAESVATV
+668 APIVWSSSAESVATV
-683 DQNGLVTGVAVGE
+683 NQNGLVTGVAVGE
-696 TIITAKKSETLSVQ
+696 TIITAKKSETLYVQ

-718 NITKVKVSFNSDIAD
+718 NITKVTISASDLTKTVAGAVNQEVKGIKFEISNGIVNVANIRVYQDQTLKLTSNIGLMTKVVFTCTASGD
-733 LLTIDDSAK
+733 AK
-742 TATLTTQGITFL
+742 YGPGCFIGTNYTAGEGETGTWELAAGASSLTLTASKKQVRITQ
-754 IKQEGSPTPLSQMK
+754 
-768 DYLSSSNSLRFYQG
+768 
-782 YSMEISVASGT
+782 MEISYIPSA
-793 IKAIKPDSYAK
+793 
-804 KAFTAKNISSTD
+804 
-816 FTVTDIDTVS
+816 
-826 MKNTTSSKI
+826 
-835 SMKAVKQVQIFSLEF
+835 E
-850 TLGE
+850 

>member
-137 AEAKAASSDLNNL
+137 AEAKAATSNANNL

-158 ASLGKSAYISDTTG
+158 ASLGTSAYISDSTG
-172 GAYIYNWSFNSA
+172 GAYIYNWSFNNA
-184 DTAITNKSFTVG
+184 DTAITNKAFTVG

-206 HSNSKDKNGNQNER
+206 HSNKKDKNGNQIER
-220 GLQISNW
+220 GLQISNYY
-227 NSEKRERVSGTS
+227 SGSRVSGTS

-245 EVEAMKPIELDE
+245 EVEAMEPIELDE
-257 AGYKALTYDKVG
+257 AGFKALTYDKVG

-274 EAEYVSGNPKEKGVN
+274 EAEYVSGKPSKGTGVD

-304 KYDPAS
+304 KFDPAA
-310 PSDTLVTGKKYKITA
+310 PSDTLVAGKTYKITA

-340 GVSIVEADAKPL
+340 GVSIVEADSKPL
-352 EVSYTGNAYVGQ
+352 EVSYTGDAYVGEF
-364 KVTLETTASGV
+364 VNLVTTASGV

-386 EGIDLASLENGVL
+386 EGSNLASLENGVL

-418 TLTAEVTINATAL
+418 TLTAEVTINATVL

-436 SELKSMTSGKV
+436 SELKSMNEGKKV
-447 KSRGYVMGYTGTPR
+447 KSRGYVMGHTGTPR
-461 IDYGLYDKVFIAD
+461 SDSGLYDKVFVAD

-482 KVKPEQLTGINVG
+482 KVLPEQLTGINVG
-495 DLIEFTGDISHFPN
+495 DLIEFTGYIKNYKQSD
-509 GSVTTYETRNNV
+509 VTTYETVTNV
-521 ITKLTEADPSI
+521 ITKLTEADSSI

-545 TFTFG
+545 AFAFG
-550 QDNISKAYK
+550 QANISKAYK
-559 INQGV
+559 INHGV
-564 VISNTEDSSGN
+564 VISNTKNSSGN

-582 GSNEYDLFMDSRDY
+582 GSNEYELFMDSRDY
-596 EITKDPFTKLTVGTV
+596 DITKDPFTNLKVGAV
-611 FNANVFAAASNFFCP
+611 FNADVFAAATNFFCP
-626 SNIEIIS
+626 SNIEITS
-633 QQEVLTMDKE
+633 QQEVLIMDKKE
-643 KAEINI
+643 GTINI

-655 LQLNATYTGGSNT
+655 LQLKANYTGSNT
-668 DPIVWSSSAESVATV
+668 GAITWSSSVESVATV

-696 TIITAKKSETLSVQ
+696 TIITAKKSETLYAQ
-710 AKITVVDE
+710 AKITVVDKNVTTVTIKPTDFGLTDVQKTSVDKTIKGLNFKISGSNTSGICTFKADCFGIYKGNKIEISSTLGLINKVIFTCKANGTAKYGPGNFTGANYTAGTE
-718 NITKVKVSFNSDIAD
+718 NTGIWELAAGASS
-733 LLTIDDSAK
+733 L
-742 TATLTTQGITFL
+742 TLTASKQQVRITQ
-754 IKQEGSPTPLSQMK
+754 
-768 DYLSSSNSLRFYQG
+768 
-782 YSMEISVASGT
+782 MEIS
-793 IKAIKPDSYAK
+793 Y
-804 KAFTAKNISSTD
+804 ISS
-816 FTVTDIDTVS
+816 
-826 MKNTTSSKI
+826 
-835 SMKAVKQVQIFSLEF
+835 AE
-850 TLGE
+850 

>member
-16 AVLSIGLVSCGNEN
+16 AVLSIGLVSCGNES
-30 NPSQPSNNPTTPSN
+30 SQPSSNPTTPSN

-98 SGNKITFTGNGTVKI
+98 SGNKITFTGNGSIKI

-137 AEAKAASSDLNNL
+137 AEAKAASSDASHL

-158 ASLGKSAYISDTTG
+158 ASLGTSAYISDTTG
-172 GAYIYNWSFNSA
+172 GAYIYNWSYNNA
-184 DTAITNKSFTVG
+184 DTAITNKAFTVG

-206 HSNSKDKNGNQNER
+206 HSTNGGER
-220 GLQISNW
+220 GLQISNY
-227 NSEKRERVSGTS
+227 NSGSRVSGTS

-310 PSDTLVTGKKYKITA
+310 PSDTLVAGKKYKITA

-340 GVSIVEADAKPL
+340 GVSIVEADSEPL
-352 EVSYTGNAYVGQ
+352 EVSYTGNAYVGD
-364 KVTLETTASGV
+364 KVTLVTTASGV

-386 EGIDLASLENGVL
+386 EGSNLASLENGVL

-405 TIKVKATYVKDGK
+405 AIKVKATYVKDGK

-431 ALSKL
+431 TLSKL
-436 SELKSMTSGKV
+436 SELKSMTTGKV

-461 IDYGLYDKVFIAD
+461 SDSGLYDMVFIAD

-482 KVKPEQLTGINVG
+482 KVQPEQLTGINVG
-495 DLIEFTGDISHFPN
+495 DLIEFTGDIQHYKQAD
-509 GSVTTYETRNNV
+509 VTTYETKNNV
-521 ITKLTEADPSI
+521 ITKLTEADSSI

-545 TFTFG
+545 AFAFG
-550 QDNISKAYK
+550 QANISKAYK

-564 VISNTEDSSGN
+564 VTSNTKDSKGN

-582 GSNEYDLFMDSRDY
+582 GSNEYELFMDSRDY
-596 EITKDPFTKLTVGTV
+596 DITKDPFTKLTVGAV
-611 FNANVFAAASNFFCP
+611 FNADVFAAASNFFCP
-626 SNIEIIS
+626 SNIEITGE
-633 QQEVLTMDKE
+633 QEVLTLDKKE
-643 KAEINI
+643 GEINI

-655 LQLNATYTGGSNT
+655 LYLNATYTGTNA

-696 TIITAKKSETLSVQ
+696 TTITAKKSETLSVQ

-718 NITKVKVSFNSDIAD
+718 NITKVKVSFNSGIAN
-733 LLTIDDSAK
+733 LLTIDDSTK
-742 TATLTTQGITFL
+742 TATFTTQGITFL
-754 IKQEGSPTPLSQMK
+754 IKQGGSNTPLSQMK
-768 DYLSSSNSLRFYQG
+768 IYLSRNSLRFYKD

-804 KAFTAKNISSTD
+804 KAFTAENILSKD
-816 FTVTDIDTVS
+816 FTVTDTDTVS

-835 SMKAVKQVQIFSLEF
+835 SMTAVNQVQIYSLEF
-850 TLGE
+850 TLGD

>member
-98 SGNKITFTGNGTVKI
+98 SGNKITFTGNGTIKI

-137 AEAKAASSDLNNL
+137 AEAKAATSNANNL

-158 ASLGKSAYISDTTG
+158 ASLGTSAYISDSTG
-172 GAYIYNWSFNSA
+172 GAYIYNWLFNNA

-206 HSNSKDKNGNQNER
+206 HSNKKDKNGNQIER
-220 GLQISNW
+220 GLQISNYD
-227 NSEKRERVSGTS
+227 SGSRVNGTS
-239 AIVSTT
+239 AIISTT
-245 EVEAMKPIELDE
+245 EVEAMEPIELDE
-257 AGYKALTYDKVG
+257 AGFKALTYDKVG

-274 EAEYVSGNPKEKGVN
+274 EAEYVSGKPSKGTGVD

-304 KYDPAS
+304 KFDPAA
-310 PSDTLVTGKKYKITA
+310 PSDTLVAGKTYKITA

-340 GVSIVEADAKPL
+340 GVSIVEADSKPL
-352 EVSYTGNAYVGQ
+352 EVSYTGDAYVGEF
-364 KVTLETTASGV
+364 VNLVTTASGV

-386 EGIDLASLENGVL
+386 EGSNLASLENGVL

-418 TLTAEVTINATAL
+418 TLTAEVTINATVL
-431 ALSKL
+431 TLSKL
-436 SELKSMTSGKV
+436 SELKSMTEGKKV
-447 KSRGYVMGYTGTPR
+447 KSRGYVMGHTGTPR
-461 IDYGLYDKVFIAD
+461 SDSGLYDKVFVAD

-482 KVKPEQLTGINVG
+482 KVLPEQLTGIKVG
-495 DLIEFTGDISHFPN
+495 DLIEFTGYIKNFKQSD
-509 GSVTTYETRNNV
+509 VTTYETVTNV
-521 ITKLTEADPSI
+521 ITKLTETDSSI

-545 TFTFG
+545 AFAFG
-550 QDNISKAYK
+550 KANISKAYK

-564 VISNTEDSSGN
+564 VISNTKDSKGN

-582 GSNEYDLFMDSRDY
+582 GSNEYELFMDSRDY
-596 EITKDPFTKLTVGTV
+596 DITKDPFTNLKVGAV
-611 FNANVFAAASNFFCP
+611 FNADVFAAATNFFCP
-626 SNIEIIS
+626 SNIEITS
-633 QQEVLTMDKE
+633 QQEVLIMDKKE
-643 KAEINI
+643 GTINI

-696 TIITAKKSETLSVQ
+696 TIITAKKSETLYAQ
-710 AKITVVDE
+710 AKITVVDKNVTTVTIKPTDFGLTDVQKTSVDKTIKGLNFKISGSNTSGICTFKADCFGIYKGNKIEISSTLGLINKVIFTCKANGTAKYGPGNFTGANYTAGTE
-718 NITKVKVSFNSDIAD
+718 NTGIWELAAGASS
-733 LLTIDDSAK
+733 L
-742 TATLTTQGITFL
+742 TLTASKQQVRITQ
-754 IKQEGSPTPLSQMK
+754 
-768 DYLSSSNSLRFYQG
+768 
-782 YSMEISVASGT
+782 MEIS
-793 IKAIKPDSYAK
+793 Y
-804 KAFTAKNISSTD
+804 ISS
-816 FTVTDIDTVS
+816 
-826 MKNTTSSKI
+826 
-835 SMKAVKQVQIFSLEF
+835 AE
-850 TLGE
+850 

>member
-16 AVLSIGLVSCGNEN
+16 AVLSIGLVSCGNES
-30 NPSQPSNNPTTPSN
+30 SQPSSNPTTPSN

-98 SGNKITFTGNGTVKI
+98 SGNKITFTGNGSIKI

-137 AEAKAASSDLNNL
+137 AEAKAASSDASHL

-158 ASLGKSAYISDTTG
+158 ASLGTSAYISDTTG
-172 GAYIYNWSFNSA
+172 GAYIYNWSYNNA
-184 DTAITNKSFTVG
+184 DTAITNKAFTVG

-206 HSNSKDKNGNQNER
+206 HSTNGGER
-220 GLQISNW
+220 GLQISNY
-227 NSEKRERVSGTS
+227 NSGSRVSGTS

-310 PSDTLVTGKKYKITA
+310 PSDTLVAGKKYKITA

-340 GVSIVEADAKPL
+340 GVSIVEADSEPL
-352 EVSYTGNAYVGQ
+352 EVSYTGNAYVGD
-364 KVTLETTASGV
+364 KVTLVTTASGV

-386 EGIDLASLENGVL
+386 EGSNLASLENGVL

-405 TIKVKATYVKDGK
+405 AIKVKATYVKDGK

-431 ALSKL
+431 TLSKL
-436 SELKSMTSGKV
+436 SELKSMTTGKV

-461 IDYGLYDKVFIAD
+461 SDSGLYDKVFIAD

-482 KVKPEQLTGINVG
+482 KVQPEQLTGINVG
-495 DLIEFTGDISHFPN
+495 DLIEFTGDIQHYKQAD
-509 GSVTTYETRNNV
+509 VTTYETKNNV
-521 ITKLTEADPSI
+521 ITKLTEADSSI
-532 VKPTATELTSSSA
+532 VKPTATELTSSSDA
-545 TFTFG
+545 FAFG
-550 QDNISKAYK
+550 QANISKAYK

-564 VISNTEDSSGN
+564 VTSNTKDSKGN

-582 GSNEYDLFMDSRDY
+582 GSNEYELFMDSRDY
-596 EITKDPFTKLTVGTV
+596 DITKDPFTKLTVGAV
-611 FNANVFAAASNFFCP
+611 FNADVFAAASNFFCP
-626 SNIEIIS
+626 SNIEITGE
-633 QQEVLTMDKE
+633 QEVLTLDKKE
-643 KAEINI
+643 GEINI

-655 LQLNATYTGGSNT
+655 LQLNATYTGTNAGAIT
-668 DPIVWSSSAESVATV
+668 WSSSVESVATV

-696 TIITAKKSETLSVQ
+696 TIITAKKSETLYAQ

-718 NITKVKVSFNSDIAD
+718 NITKVKVSFNSGIAN
-733 LLTIDDSAK
+733 LLTIDDSTK
-742 TATLTTQGITFL
+742 TATFTTQGITFL
-754 IKQEGSPTPLSQMK
+754 IKQGGSNTPLSQMK
-768 DYLSSSNSLRFYQG
+768 NYLSKNSLRFYKD

-804 KAFTAKNISSTD
+804 KAFTAENISSKD
-816 FTVTDIDTVS
+816 FTVTDTDTVS

-835 SMKAVKQVQIFSLEF
+835 SMTAVNQVQIYSLEF
-850 TLGE
+850 TLGD

>member
-137 AEAKAASSDLNNL
+137 AEAKAAKSDMNNL

-158 ASLGKSAYISDTTG
+158 ASLGKSAYISDSTG
-172 GAYIYNWSFNSA
+172 GAYIYNWSFNNA

-206 HSNSKDKNGNQNER
+206 HSNNGGER

-227 NSEKRERVSGTS
+227 NSEKKERVNGTS

-304 KYDPAS
+304 KYNPAS
-310 PSDTLVTGKKYKITA
+310 PSDTLVAGKKYKITA
-325 PLSWFNGAQFAYASS
+325 PLSWFNGAQFAYAFSL
-340 GVSIVEADAKPL
+340 VEADAKPL
-352 EVSYTGNAYVGQ
+352 EVSYTGNAYVG
-364 KVTLETTASGV
+364 KEVTLVTTANGV

-386 EGIDLASLENGVL
+386 EGSDLASLENDVL

-447 KSRGYVMGYTGTPR
+447 KSRGYVMGHTGTPR
-461 IDYGLYDKVFIAD
+461 SDYGLYDKVFVAD

-482 KVKPEQLTGINVG
+482 KVQPEQLTGIKVG
-495 DLIEFTGDISHFPN
+495 DLIEFTGDISHYAN
-509 GSVTTYETRNNV
+509 GSVTTYETKNNV
-521 ITKLTEADPSI
+521 ITKLTEADSSI
-532 VKPTATELTSSSA
+532 VKPTATELTSKSA
-545 TFTFG
+545 AFAFG
-550 QDNISKAYK
+550 QTNISKAYK

-564 VISNTEDSSGN
+564 VVSNTEDSSGN

-596 EITKDPFTKLTVGTV
+596 DITKDPFTKLTVGAV
-611 FNANVFAAASNFFCP
+611 FNANVFAAATNFFCP
-626 SNIEIIS
+626 SNIEITS

-643 KAEINI
+643 KGEINI

-668 DPIVWSSSAESVATV
+668 NPIVWSSSAESVATV

-696 TIITAKKSETLSVQ
+696 TIITAKKSETLKVQ
-710 AKITVVDE
+710 AKITVVDV
-718 NITKVKVSFNSDIAD
+718 NITKVTVAFNSEIAD

-754 IKQEGSPTPLSQMK
+754 IKQEGSNTPLSQMK
-768 DYLSSSNSLRFYQG
+768 DYLSRNSLRFYKG

-804 KAFTAKNISSTD
+804 KAFTADNISSDD

-835 SMKAVKQVQIFSLEF
+835 SMKAENQVQIFSLEF